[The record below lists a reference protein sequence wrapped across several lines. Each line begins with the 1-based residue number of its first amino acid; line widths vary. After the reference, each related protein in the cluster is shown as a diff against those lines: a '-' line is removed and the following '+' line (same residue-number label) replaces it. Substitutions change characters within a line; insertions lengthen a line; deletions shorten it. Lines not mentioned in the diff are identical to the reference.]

1 MTYPLLP
8 LQAGSRRLA
17 LIVIPLLLVLSL
29 AATCPA
35 VPTPPPAPAPTPA
48 LPVSLS
54 ATPQG
59 TAAGQLGIL
68 PYLSA
73 FLDTDGDM
81 SVEEVATPGMMPS
94 FQPLHPRTLP
104 RSSGVTWLRLEIP
117 AAGTE
122 RTESLMLDL
131 GQGVPAGAVLY
142 TPDIDPLSRQTTW
155 QESQA
160 NWRNLLPLPLPA
172 ETPQVCFIRLDGQ
185 PPLWFAP
192 TLRSLDN
199 LAGAPESLLGP
210 GVMLALAVVMLLALL
225 RGITERGQWR
235 FWTALYVGAALTHAV
250 LGGPDLGAGN
260 ITPADAVSAMA
271 PGLAL
276 MFLAHLARH
285 LMQTASHS
293 RLLDIQYLLLSLP
306 GAVLALLPLWPDFS
320 WLGRFLPLWPMLALI
335 FVPTTLGAWLM
346 GVPGARRFLL
356 GCLVAA
362 LGAGLAVL
370 DLGTLLPPFVQGTLP
385 LWGTALSAL
394 IIAGMSA
401 PGREAGTSAEPADPL
416 APGRPARNQTITDP
430 NLRLL
435 DTDGNT
441 LPLMTGLSQP
451 APAPATVEAESASAT
466 AIRRLEQALA
476 APLREIVEQDR
487 QLEQCALPHDVRS
500 RVENMGRRAR
510 QALSLLHDPAGDA
523 AAPAAPAPTDTAR
536 AEKRVF
542 DLRKTLR
549 QAHDTCRPLAE
560 KSGIALGWH
569 VPADLEQLYEGPA
582 GELEDV
588 LRLLL
593 EDALRATK
601 GGKIHFAVR
610 RVPDSK
616 HPGHLLFQVRDTG
629 TGLPPEQRSASLL
642 ARIWELSSSHG
653 GFLGV
658 ESGPRGTSV
667 IFTLQLH
674 LPEAS
679 DGEDLPT
686 VLVCAPDAATRHEL
700 GAMLRDLPC
709 TCHETGTLAHGLAT
723 GARKGRTPAAVL
735 LVCGPEASV
744 DAAPL
749 LRRYHSLAERTGPF
763 GAVALT
769 PDQSQW
775 DALAHA
781 GFSHALT
788 LPVSEDALRET
799 VLEILGSHDDVAD
812 LGAPLPET
820 RQADAPLPDLFGPAA
835 APQADQGMPDLLLST
850 DDIPQQTA
858 PAAPAAASA
867 DLPDLFAAP
876 AAAAADTAQAE
887 PLPLTDDMRLDMPA
901 AQTARPVAD
910 AVQPEEAAPAE
921 SPVQENENAPDAA
934 EDIAPAPAP
943 AAPDFPSVPMPET
956 AETNEAAMPEAPV
969 KEEEPAAPAADM
981 TREEPLPQQE
991 TAAAA
996 AAAPADVAAEALS
1009 DEMDSAEEAGTKAVA
1024 GADVTPPARDE
1035 AAAVSP
1041 SAPAFPAPA
1050 REAAAEQAPPADDVQ
1065 TGDAPTDAA
1074 EAPVSDAVQ
1083 PEEAAS
1089 ADSPVQE
1096 NENAP
1101 EAAEDVAPAP
1111 APAAPDFPSVPVGE
1125 TAETNEA
1132 AMPEAPTR
1140 EEDTSVPATDMTQEE
1155 PLPQQ
1160 ETADAAP
1167 ADVAAEALSDEMDST
1182 DEAGAETVADT
1193 DVTPSA
1199 QDEAAAVPPSAP
1211 AFPAPAREAAAEQ
1224 TLPADDVQTGDASTD
1239 AAEAPVSDAVQPE
1252 EAASADSPVQENEN
1266 APEAAE
1272 DVAPAPA
1279 PAAPDFPSVPVAEM
1293 AETNEAAMPEAPA
1306 REEDTA
1312 APAAGMTR
1320 EEPLPQQETADAAP
1334 ADVAAEALSDEMD
1347 STDEAGAET
1356 VADTD
1361 VTPSAQDEA
1370 AAVPPSAPAFPAPA
1384 REAAAEQTLPADDV
1398 QTGDAST
1405 DAAEAP
1411 VSDAVQPEEAA
1422 SADSPVQ
1429 ENENAPEAA
1438 EDVAPA
1444 PAPAAPDFPSVPVA
1458 EMAETNEAAMPE
1470 APVKEAGPV
1479 APVADMTREE
1489 PLPQQET
1496 ADAAA
1501 AAPADDATG
1510 ATVDEKERT
1519 EAPVA
1524 DAQAASATRAPAFPS
1539 VEAAASPLA
1548 GGYVSPSLRHAGE
1561 WVGEPMPIGTPVDRP
1576 APRQEETVSAPV
1588 ETVVTVR
1595 PLRRDVSPDEIARKL
1610 GKPSLVP
1617 TDKSALITPQP
1628 RKSSSTGPGAGTQPA
1643 FPGAP
1648 VEEAPQAVP
1657 GSKDVS
1663 SLPDMTPDS
1672 TTLLAS
1678 GREETS
1684 RTRAAANTLMRFLS
1698 RFHTGNGQ
1706 PQDKEEARSPQA
1718 PAATAQER
1726 QGTPRPM
1733 PRKDAPREE
1742 TPGTTADIPATTNP
1756 WIERRAASRPVAPT
1770 PRMPVPPMPQR
1781 PQPPDDPEDPL
1792 PALMWRMDKYLAEAG
1807 YALEQRRLHLVAD
1820 AAGRLAAE
1828 AESYGFRVLGR
1839 MARCVESAGRAK
1851 DLQAVTD
1858 LLPELA
1864 TAVERHRIS
1873 MGS

>member
-1 MTYPLLP
+1 MTHPLLP
-8 LQAGSRRLA
+8 TQAASRRLA

-35 VPTPPPAPAPTPA
+35 VPTPPPASAPTPA
-48 LPVSLS
+48 LPADLS
-54 ATPQG
+54 ATPRG
-59 TAAGQLGIL
+59 SAAGQLDIL

-73 FLDTDGDM
+73 FLDTDGDR
-81 SVEEVATPGMMPS
+81 SVEEVAAPGMLSS
-94 FQPLHPRTLP
+94 FRPLHPRTLP

-117 AAGTE
+117 AAGPG
-122 RTESLMLDL
+122 RPAPLVLDL

-142 TPDIDPLSRQTTW
+142 TPGIDPLSRQTTW
-155 QESQA
+155 QEDRA
-160 NWRNLLPLPLPA
+160 NWRNLLCLPLPG
-172 ETPQVCFIRLDGQ
+172 ETPQICYIRLDGQ

-199 LAGAPESLLGP
+199 LADAPESLLGP

-260 ITPADAVSAMA
+260 ITPADAVSAMT

-320 WLGRFLPLWPMLALI
+320 WMGRYLPLWPMLALI

-370 DLGTLLPPFVQGTLP
+370 DFGTLLPPFVQGTLP

-401 PGREAGTSAEPADPL
+401 PGRETETAAAGPADPT
-416 APGRPARNQTITDP
+416 APDRSAQSQTITDP

-435 DTDGNT
+435 DTEGNT

-451 APAPATVEAESASAT
+451 APAPATVEADSASAT

-476 APLREIVEQDR
+476 VPLRELVEQNR
-487 QLEQCALPHDVRS
+487 QLEQCSLPHDVRS
-500 RVENMGRRAR
+500 RVEGMGRRAR
-510 QALSLLHDPAGDA
+510 QALRLLHDPAGDA
-523 AAPAAPAPTDTAR
+523 AAPAAPAPTDGAR
-536 AEKRVF
+536 AATRAF
-542 DLRKTLR
+542 DLRRMLQKT
-549 QAHDTCRPLAE
+549 HEHCRALAE

-569 VPADLEQLYEGPA
+569 VPSDLEQRYEGPA
-582 GELEDV
+582 GDLEET

-593 EDALRATK
+593 EDAVRASK
-601 GGKIHFAVR
+601 GGKVHFAVR
-610 RVPDSK
+610 HVPDSK

-629 TGLPPEQRSASLL
+629 TGLPPEQRSAPLL
-642 ARIWELSSSHG
+642 ARIWELSSAHG

-667 IFTLQLH
+667 IFTLQLQ

-679 DGEDLPT
+679 ADDLPT
-686 VLVCAPDAATRHEL
+686 VLVCAPDAATRREL

-709 TCHETGTLAHGLAT
+709 TCRETGTLAHGLAA
-723 GARKGRTPAAVL
+723 GARRGGTPATVL

-744 DAAPL
+744 EAAPM
-749 LRRYHSLAERTGPF
+749 LRRYHGLAERTGPF

-775 DALAHA
+775 DALANA

-820 RQADAPLPDLFGPAA
+820 RQADAPLPDLFGPVA

-850 DDIPQQTA
+850 DDMPERTV
-858 PAAPAAASA
+858 PAAQAATGG

-876 AAAAADTAQAE
+876 ASAGAEAAPAA
-887 PLPLTDDMRLDMPA
+887 PLSLTDDMRCDAPVA
-901 AQTARPVAD
+901 PVAQTARPEAEQPLPAD
-910 AVQPEEAAPAE
+910 DEQSGAVRAEAAEASAAEAPQEEA
-921 SPVQENENAPDAA
+921 
-934 EDIAPAPAP
+934 
-943 AAPDFPSVPMPET
+943 
-956 AETNEAAMPEAPV
+956 
-969 KEEEPAAPAADM
+969 
-981 TREEPLPQQE
+981 LPQQG
-991 TAAAA
+991 TADA
-996 AAAPADVAAEALS
+996 AAAPADGPAASS
-1009 DEMDSAEEAGTKAVA
+1009 DAADSTEEAVA
-1024 GADVTPPARDE
+1024 ETGAD
-1035 AAAVSP
+1035 
-1041 SAPAFPAPA
+1041 
-1050 REAAAEQAPPADDVQ
+1050 AD
-1065 TGDAPTDAA
+1065 
-1074 EAPVSDAVQ
+1074 
-1083 PEEAAS
+1083 
-1089 ADSPVQE
+1089 
-1096 NENAP
+1096 
-1101 EAAEDVAPAP
+1101 
-1111 APAAPDFPSVPVGE
+1111 
-1125 TAETNEA
+1125 
-1132 AMPEAPTR
+1132 MPGP
-1140 EEDTSVPATDMTQEE
+1140 
-1155 PLPQQ
+1155 
-1160 ETADAAP
+1160 
-1167 ADVAAEALSDEMDST
+1167 
-1182 DEAGAETVADT
+1182 
-1193 DVTPSA
+1193 A
-1199 QDEAAAVPPSAP
+1199 QDEAAEVPPSAP
-1211 AFPAPAREAAAEQ
+1211 AFPAPAQEVEAEQ
-1224 TLPADDVQTGDASTD
+1224 PLPADDRQNRDVRAD
-1239 AAEAPVSDAVQPE
+1239 AAEASAADDTQPVAP
-1252 EAASADSPVQENEN
+1252 APADSPVQENGA

-1272 DVAPAPA
+1272 DDGPAPA
-1279 PAAPDFPSVPVAEM
+1279 PTAPDFPSVPVAAM
-1293 AETNEAAMPEAPA
+1293 DDAATQEAPL
-1306 REEDTA
+1306 EEEKEE
-1312 APAAGMTR
+1312 AP
-1320 EEPLPQQETADAAP
+1320 
-1334 ADVAAEALSDEMD
+1334 
-1347 STDEAGAET
+1347 
-1356 VADTD
+1356 
-1361 VTPSAQDEA
+1361 
-1370 AAVPPSAPAFPAPA
+1370 
-1384 REAAAEQTLPADDV
+1384 
-1398 QTGDAST
+1398 
-1405 DAAEAP
+1405 AAEAP
-1411 VSDAVQPEEAA
+1411 QEEA
-1422 SADSPVQ
+1422 
-1429 ENENAPEAA
+1429 
-1438 EDVAPA
+1438 
-1444 PAPAAPDFPSVPVA
+1444 
-1458 EMAETNEAAMPE
+1458 
-1470 APVKEAGPV
+1470 
-1479 APVADMTREE
+1479 
-1489 PLPQQET
+1489 LPQQGT

-1501 AAPADDATG
+1501 APADGPAASSDAADSTEEAVAETG
-1510 ATVDEKERT
+1510 ADADMPSPAQDEAA
-1519 EAPVA
+1519 EAP
-1524 DAQAASATRAPAFPS
+1524 RPAPAFPS
-1539 VEAAASPLA
+1539 ADAARPLA

-1561 WVGEPMPIGTPVDRP
+1561 WVGEPMPIGTPVSRP
-1576 APRQEETVSAPV
+1576 VPRREEAASAPV

-1617 TDKSALITPQP
+1617 TDKSALITPPP
-1628 RKSSSTGPGAGTQPA
+1628 RKGPGSGPAAGTQPA

-1648 VEEAPQAVP
+1648 VEEAPHAVP

-1698 RFHTGNGQ
+1698 RFHTGSSQ
-1706 PQDKEEARSPQA
+1706 PRDDREEDKGPQV
-1718 PAATAQER
+1718 PAATVQER
-1726 QGTPRPM
+1726 QGTPRPI
-1733 PRKDAPREE
+1733 PKKEGPQQKSPEAAAEIP
-1742 TPGTTADIPATTNP
+1742 TAANP
-1756 WIERRAASRPVAPT
+1756 WIERRTAPRPAAPAP
-1770 PRMPVPPMPQR
+1770 RVPVPPMPQR

-1873 MGS
+1873 LGS

>member
-523 AAPAAPAPTDTAR
+523 AAPAAPAPADTAR

-876 AAAAADTAQAE
+876 AAAAADTAQTE
-887 PLPLTDDMRLDMPA
+887 PLPLTDDMRLDTPA

-910 AVQPEEAAPAE
+910 AVQPEEAASAE

-943 AAPDFPSVPMPET
+943 AAPDFPSVPVAET
-956 AETNEAAMPEAPV
+956 AETNEAAIPEAPV
-969 KEEEPAAPAADM
+969 KEEVPAAPAAD
-981 TREEPLPQQE
+981 
-991 TAAAA
+991 
-996 AAAPADVAAEALS
+996 
-1009 DEMDSAEEAGTKAVA
+1009 
-1024 GADVTPPARDE
+1024 
-1035 AAAVSP
+1035 
-1041 SAPAFPAPA
+1041 
-1050 REAAAEQAPPADDVQ
+1050 
-1065 TGDAPTDAA
+1065 
-1074 EAPVSDAVQ
+1074 
-1083 PEEAAS
+1083 
-1089 ADSPVQE
+1089 
-1096 NENAP
+1096 
-1101 EAAEDVAPAP
+1101 
-1111 APAAPDFPSVPVGE
+1111 
-1125 TAETNEA
+1125 
-1132 AMPEAPTR
+1132 
-1140 EEDTSVPATDMTQEE
+1140 
-1155 PLPQQ
+1155 
-1160 ETADAAP
+1160 
-1167 ADVAAEALSDEMDST
+1167 
-1182 DEAGAETVADT
+1182 
-1193 DVTPSA
+1193 
-1199 QDEAAAVPPSAP
+1199 
-1211 AFPAPAREAAAEQ
+1211 
-1224 TLPADDVQTGDASTD
+1224 
-1239 AAEAPVSDAVQPE
+1239 
-1252 EAASADSPVQENEN
+1252 
-1266 APEAAE
+1266 
-1272 DVAPAPA
+1272 
-1279 PAAPDFPSVPVAEM
+1279 
-1293 AETNEAAMPEAPA
+1293 
-1306 REEDTA
+1306 
-1312 APAAGMTR
+1312 MTR

-1384 REAAAEQTLPADDV
+1384 REAAAEQALPADDV
-1398 QTGDAST
+1398 QTGDAPT

-1429 ENENAPEAA
+1429 ESENAPEAA

-1444 PAPAAPDFPSVPVA
+1444 PAPAAPDFPSVPVG
-1458 EMAETNEAAMPE
+1458 ETAETNEAAMPE
-1470 APVKEAGPV
+1470 APTREEDTSVPAT
-1479 APVADMTREE
+1479 DMTQEE

-1539 VEAAASPLA
+1539 VEAVASPLA

>member
-476 APLREIVEQDR
+476 APLREIVEQNR

-523 AAPAAPAPTDTAR
+523 AAPAVPAPADTAR

-876 AAAAADTAQAE
+876 AAAAADTAQTE
-887 PLPLTDDMRLDMPA
+887 PLPLTDDMRLDTPA

-910 AVQPEEAAPAE
+910 AAQPEEAAP
-921 SPVQENENAPDAA
+921 
-934 EDIAPAPAP
+934 
-943 AAPDFPSVPMPET
+943 
-956 AETNEAAMPEAPV
+956 
-969 KEEEPAAPAADM
+969 
-981 TREEPLPQQE
+981 
-991 TAAAA
+991 
-996 AAAPADVAAEALS
+996 
-1009 DEMDSAEEAGTKAVA
+1009 
-1024 GADVTPPARDE
+1024 
-1035 AAAVSP
+1035 
-1041 SAPAFPAPA
+1041 
-1050 REAAAEQAPPADDVQ
+1050 
-1065 TGDAPTDAA
+1065 
-1074 EAPVSDAVQ
+1074 
-1083 PEEAAS
+1083 
-1089 ADSPVQE
+1089 
-1096 NENAP
+1096 
-1101 EAAEDVAPAP
+1101 
-1111 APAAPDFPSVPVGE
+1111 
-1125 TAETNEA
+1125 
-1132 AMPEAPTR
+1132 
-1140 EEDTSVPATDMTQEE
+1140 
-1155 PLPQQ
+1155 
-1160 ETADAAP
+1160 
-1167 ADVAAEALSDEMDST
+1167 
-1182 DEAGAETVADT
+1182 
-1193 DVTPSA
+1193 
-1199 QDEAAAVPPSAP
+1199 
-1211 AFPAPAREAAAEQ
+1211 
-1224 TLPADDVQTGDASTD
+1224 
-1239 AAEAPVSDAVQPE
+1239 
-1252 EAASADSPVQENEN
+1252 
-1266 APEAAE
+1266 
-1272 DVAPAPA
+1272 
-1279 PAAPDFPSVPVAEM
+1279 
-1293 AETNEAAMPEAPA
+1293 
-1306 REEDTA
+1306 
-1312 APAAGMTR
+1312 
-1320 EEPLPQQETADAAP
+1320 
-1334 ADVAAEALSDEMD
+1334 
-1347 STDEAGAET
+1347 
-1356 VADTD
+1356 
-1361 VTPSAQDEA
+1361 
-1370 AAVPPSAPAFPAPA
+1370 
-1384 REAAAEQTLPADDV
+1384 
-1398 QTGDAST
+1398 
-1405 DAAEAP
+1405 
-1411 VSDAVQPEEAA
+1411 
-1422 SADSPVQ
+1422 ADSPVQ

-1756 WIERRAASRPVAPT
+1756 WIERRTASRPVAPT

>member
-476 APLREIVEQDR
+476 APLREIVEQNR

-523 AAPAAPAPTDTAR
+523 AAPAAPAPADTAR

-686 VLVCAPDAATRHEL
+686 VLVCAPDAATRREL

-709 TCHETGTLAHGLAT
+709 TCHETGTLAHGLAA

-799 VLEILGSHDDVAD
+799 VLEILGSHDDVTD

-876 AAAAADTAQAE
+876 AAAAADTAQTE
-887 PLPLTDDMRLDMPA
+887 PLPLTDDMRLDTPA
-901 AQTARPVAD
+901 AQTARPVVD
-910 AVQPEEAAPAE
+910 AVQPEEAASTD
-921 SPVQENENAPDAA
+921 SPVQENENAPEAV
-934 EDIAPAPAP
+934 EDVAPAPAP

-969 KEEEPAAPAADM
+969 KEEGPAAPAADM
-981 TREEPLPQQE
+981 TQ
-991 TAAAA
+991 
-996 AAAPADVAAEALS
+996 
-1009 DEMDSAEEAGTKAVA
+1009 
-1024 GADVTPPARDE
+1024 
-1035 AAAVSP
+1035 
-1041 SAPAFPAPA
+1041 
-1050 REAAAEQAPPADDVQ
+1050 
-1065 TGDAPTDAA
+1065 
-1074 EAPVSDAVQ
+1074 
-1083 PEEAAS
+1083 
-1089 ADSPVQE
+1089 
-1096 NENAP
+1096 
-1101 EAAEDVAPAP
+1101 
-1111 APAAPDFPSVPVGE
+1111 
-1125 TAETNEA
+1125 
-1132 AMPEAPTR
+1132 
-1140 EEDTSVPATDMTQEE
+1140 
-1155 PLPQQ
+1155 
-1160 ETADAAP
+1160 
-1167 ADVAAEALSDEMDST
+1167 
-1182 DEAGAETVADT
+1182 
-1193 DVTPSA
+1193 
-1199 QDEAAAVPPSAP
+1199 
-1211 AFPAPAREAAAEQ
+1211 
-1224 TLPADDVQTGDASTD
+1224 
-1239 AAEAPVSDAVQPE
+1239 
-1252 EAASADSPVQENEN
+1252 
-1266 APEAAE
+1266 
-1272 DVAPAPA
+1272 
-1279 PAAPDFPSVPVAEM
+1279 
-1293 AETNEAAMPEAPA
+1293 
-1306 REEDTA
+1306 
-1312 APAAGMTR
+1312 
-1320 EEPLPQQETADAAP
+1320 
-1334 ADVAAEALSDEMD
+1334 
-1347 STDEAGAET
+1347 
-1356 VADTD
+1356 
-1361 VTPSAQDEA
+1361 
-1370 AAVPPSAPAFPAPA
+1370 
-1384 REAAAEQTLPADDV
+1384 
-1398 QTGDAST
+1398 
-1405 DAAEAP
+1405 
-1411 VSDAVQPEEAA
+1411 
-1422 SADSPVQ
+1422 
-1429 ENENAPEAA
+1429 
-1438 EDVAPA
+1438 
-1444 PAPAAPDFPSVPVA
+1444 
-1458 EMAETNEAAMPE
+1458 
-1470 APVKEAGPV
+1470 
-1479 APVADMTREE
+1479 EE

-1501 AAPADDATG
+1501 AAPADVATG

-1684 RTRAAANTLMRFLS
+1684 RTRAAADTLMRFLS

-1742 TPGTTADIPATTNP
+1742 TPGTTADIPATTHP
-1756 WIERRAASRPVAPT
+1756 WIERRTASRPVAPT

>member
-1 MTYPLLP
+1 MTHPLLP
-8 LQAGSRRLA
+8 TQAASRRLA

-35 VPTPPPAPAPTPA
+35 VPTPPPASAPTPA
-48 LPVSLS
+48 LPADLS
-54 ATPQG
+54 ATPRG
-59 TAAGQLGIL
+59 SAAGQLDIL

-73 FLDTDGDM
+73 FLDTDGDR
-81 SVEEVATPGMMPS
+81 SVEEVAAPGMLSS
-94 FQPLHPRTLP
+94 FRPLHPRTLP

-117 AAGTE
+117 AAGPG
-122 RTESLMLDL
+122 RPAPLVLDL

-142 TPDIDPLSRQTTW
+142 TPGIDPLSRQTTW
-155 QESQA
+155 QEDRA
-160 NWRNLLPLPLPA
+160 NWRNLLCLPLPG
-172 ETPQVCFIRLDGQ
+172 ETPQICYIRLDGQ

-199 LAGAPESLLGP
+199 LASAPESLLGP

-320 WLGRFLPLWPMLALI
+320 WMGRYLPLWPMLALI

-370 DLGTLLPPFVQGTLP
+370 DFGTLLPPFVQGTLP

-401 PGREAGTSAEPADPL
+401 PGRETETAAAGPADPP
-416 APGRPARNQTITDP
+416 APDRSAQSQTITDP

-435 DTDGNT
+435 DTEGNT

-451 APAPATVEAESASAT
+451 APAPATVEADSASAT

-476 APLREIVEQDR
+476 VPLRELVEQNR
-487 QLEQCALPHDVRS
+487 QLEQCSLPHDVRS
-500 RVENMGRRAR
+500 RVEGMGRRAR
-510 QALSLLHDPAGDA
+510 QALRLLHDPAGDA
-523 AAPAAPAPTDTAR
+523 AAPAAPAPTDGAR
-536 AEKRVF
+536 AATRAF
-542 DLRKTLR
+542 DLRRMLQKT
-549 QAHDTCRPLAE
+549 HEHCRALAE

-569 VPADLEQLYEGPA
+569 VPSDLEQRYEGPA
-582 GELEDV
+582 GDLEET

-593 EDALRATK
+593 EDAVRASK
-601 GGKIHFAVR
+601 GGKVHFAVR
-610 RVPDSK
+610 HVPDSK

-629 TGLPPEQRSASLL
+629 TGLPPEQRSAPLL
-642 ARIWELSSSHG
+642 ARIWELSSAHG

-667 IFTLQLH
+667 IFTLQLQ

-679 DGEDLPT
+679 ADDLPT
-686 VLVCAPDAATRHEL
+686 VLVCAPDAATRREL

-709 TCHETGTLAHGLAT
+709 TCRETGTLAHGLAA
-723 GARKGRTPAAVL
+723 GARRGGTPATVL

-744 DAAPL
+744 EAAPM
-749 LRRYHSLAERTGPF
+749 LRRYHGLAERTGPF

-775 DALAHA
+775 DALANA
-781 GFSHALT
+781 GFSRALT

-820 RQADAPLPDLFGPAA
+820 RQADAPLPDLFGPVA

-850 DDIPQQTA
+850 DDMPERTV
-858 PAAPAAASA
+858 PAAQAATGG

-876 AAAAADTAQAE
+876 ASAGAEAAPAA
-887 PLPLTDDMRLDMPA
+887 PLSLTDDMRRDAPVA
-901 AQTARPVAD
+901 PVAQTARPEAEQPLPAD
-910 AVQPEEAAPAE
+910 DEQSGAVRAEAAEA
-921 SPVQENENAPDAA
+921 SAADDAQPV
-934 EDIAPAPAP
+934 APAP
-943 AAPDFPSVPMPET
+943 
-956 AETNEAAMPEAPV
+956 
-969 KEEEPAAPAADM
+969 
-981 TREEPLPQQE
+981 
-991 TAAAA
+991 
-996 AAAPADVAAEALS
+996 
-1009 DEMDSAEEAGTKAVA
+1009 
-1024 GADVTPPARDE
+1024 
-1035 AAAVSP
+1035 
-1041 SAPAFPAPA
+1041 
-1050 REAAAEQAPPADDVQ
+1050 
-1065 TGDAPTDAA
+1065 
-1074 EAPVSDAVQ
+1074 
-1083 PEEAAS
+1083 

-1096 NENAP
+1096 NDAAP
-1101 EAAEDVAPAP
+1101 EAAEDGGPAP
-1111 APAAPDFPSVPVGE
+1111 AP
-1125 TAETNEA
+1125 T
-1132 AMPEAPTR
+1132 
-1140 EEDTSVPATDMTQEE
+1140 
-1155 PLPQQ
+1155 
-1160 ETADAAP
+1160 
-1167 ADVAAEALSDEMDST
+1167 
-1182 DEAGAETVADT
+1182 
-1193 DVTPSA
+1193 
-1199 QDEAAAVPPSAP
+1199 
-1211 AFPAPAREAAAEQ
+1211 
-1224 TLPADDVQTGDASTD
+1224 
-1239 AAEAPVSDAVQPE
+1239 
-1252 EAASADSPVQENEN
+1252 
-1266 APEAAE
+1266 
-1272 DVAPAPA
+1272 
-1279 PAAPDFPSVPVAEM
+1279 APDFPSVPVAAM
-1293 AETNEAAMPEAPA
+1293 DDAATQEAPL
-1306 REEDTA
+1306 EEEKEEAPTA
-1312 APAAGMTR
+1312 EAPQ
-1320 EEPLPQQETADAAP
+1320 EEALPQQGTADAAAP
-1334 ADVAAEALSDEMD
+1334 ADGPAVPSGAAD
-1347 STDEAGAET
+1347 STEEAVAET
-1356 VADTD
+1356 EADAD
-1361 VTPSAQDEA
+1361 MPSPAQDEA
-1370 AAVPPSAPAFPAPA
+1370 A
-1384 REAAAEQTLPADDV
+1384 
-1398 QTGDAST
+1398 
-1405 DAAEAP
+1405 EAP
-1411 VSDAVQPEEAA
+1411 RP
-1422 SADSPVQ
+1422 
-1429 ENENAPEAA
+1429 
-1438 EDVAPA
+1438 
-1444 PAPAAPDFPSVPVA
+1444 
-1458 EMAETNEAAMPE
+1458 
-1470 APVKEAGPV
+1470 
-1479 APVADMTREE
+1479 
-1489 PLPQQET
+1489 
-1496 ADAAA
+1496 
-1501 AAPADDATG
+1501 
-1510 ATVDEKERT
+1510 
-1519 EAPVA
+1519 
-1524 DAQAASATRAPAFPS
+1524 APAFPS
-1539 VEAAASPLA
+1539 ADAARPLA

-1561 WVGEPMPIGTPVDRP
+1561 WVGEPMPIGTPVSRP
-1576 APRQEETVSAPV
+1576 VPRREEAASAPV

-1617 TDKSALITPQP
+1617 TDKSALITPPP
-1628 RKSSSTGPGAGTQPA
+1628 RKGPGSGPAAGTQPA

-1648 VEEAPQAVP
+1648 VEEAPHAVP

-1698 RFHTGNGQ
+1698 RFHTGSSQ
-1706 PQDKEEARSPQA
+1706 PRDDREEDKGPQV
-1718 PAATAQER
+1718 PAATVQER
-1726 QGTPRPM
+1726 QGTPRPI
-1733 PRKDAPREE
+1733 PKKEGPQQKSPEAAAEIP
-1742 TPGTTADIPATTNP
+1742 TAANP
-1756 WIERRAASRPVAPT
+1756 WIERRTAPRPAAPAP
-1770 PRMPVPPMPQR
+1770 RVPVPPMPQR

-1873 MGS
+1873 LGS

>member
-1 MTYPLLP
+1 MTHPLLP
-8 LQAGSRRLA
+8 TQAASRRLA

-35 VPTPPPAPAPTPA
+35 VPTPPPASAPTPA
-48 LPVSLS
+48 LPADLS
-54 ATPQG
+54 ATPRG
-59 TAAGQLGIL
+59 SAAGQLDIL

-73 FLDTDGDM
+73 FLDTDGDR
-81 SVEEVATPGMMPS
+81 SVEEVAAPGMLSS
-94 FQPLHPRTLP
+94 FRPLHPRTLP

-117 AAGTE
+117 AAGAG
-122 RTESLMLDL
+122 RPAPLVLDL

-142 TPDIDPLSRQTTW
+142 TPGIDPLSRQTTW
-155 QESQA
+155 QEDRA
-160 NWRNLLPLPLPA
+160 NWRNLLCLPLPG
-172 ETPQVCFIRLDGQ
+172 ETPQICYIRLDGQ

-199 LAGAPESLLGP
+199 LASAPESLLGP

-320 WLGRFLPLWPMLALI
+320 WMGRYLPLWPMLALI

-370 DLGTLLPPFVQGTLP
+370 DFGTLLPPFVQGTLP

-401 PGREAGTSAEPADPL
+401 PGRETETAAAGPADPP
-416 APGRPARNQTITDP
+416 APDRSAQSQTITDP

-435 DTDGNT
+435 DTEGNT

-451 APAPATVEAESASAT
+451 APAPATVEADSASAT

-476 APLREIVEQDR
+476 LPLRELVEQNR
-487 QLEQCALPHDVRS
+487 QLEQCSLPHDVRS
-500 RVENMGRRAR
+500 RVEGMGRRAR
-510 QALSLLHDPAGDA
+510 QALRLLHDPAGDA
-523 AAPAAPAPTDTAR
+523 AAPAAPAPTDGAR
-536 AEKRVF
+536 AATRAF
-542 DLRKTLR
+542 DLRRMLQKT
-549 QAHDTCRPLAE
+549 HEHCRALAE

-569 VPADLEQLYEGPA
+569 VPSDLEQRYEGPA
-582 GELEDV
+582 GDLEET

-593 EDALRATK
+593 EDAVRASK
-601 GGKIHFAVR
+601 GGKVHFAVR
-610 RVPDSK
+610 HVPDSK

-629 TGLPPEQRSASLL
+629 TGLPPEQRSAPLL
-642 ARIWELSSSHG
+642 ARIWELSSAHG

-667 IFTLQLH
+667 IFTLQLQ

-679 DGEDLPT
+679 ADDLPT
-686 VLVCAPDAATRHEL
+686 VLVCAPDAATRREL

-709 TCHETGTLAHGLAT
+709 TCRETGTLAHGLAA
-723 GARKGRTPAAVL
+723 GARRGGTPATVL

-744 DAAPL
+744 EAAPM
-749 LRRYHSLAERTGPF
+749 LRRYHGLAERTGPF

-775 DALAHA
+775 DELANA

-820 RQADAPLPDLFGPAA
+820 RQADAPLPDLFGPVA

-850 DDIPQQTA
+850 DDMPERTV
-858 PAAPAAASA
+858 PAAQAATGG

-876 AAAAADTAQAE
+876 ASAGAEAAPAA
-887 PLPLTDDMRLDMPA
+887 PLSLTDDMRCDAPVA
-901 AQTARPVAD
+901 PVAPVAQTARPEAEQPLPADDEQSGAVRAD
-910 AVQPEEAAPAE
+910 AAAASAADDAQP
-921 SPVQENENAPDAA
+921 V
-934 EDIAPAPAP
+934 APAP
-943 AAPDFPSVPMPET
+943 
-956 AETNEAAMPEAPV
+956 
-969 KEEEPAAPAADM
+969 
-981 TREEPLPQQE
+981 
-991 TAAAA
+991 
-996 AAAPADVAAEALS
+996 
-1009 DEMDSAEEAGTKAVA
+1009 
-1024 GADVTPPARDE
+1024 
-1035 AAAVSP
+1035 
-1041 SAPAFPAPA
+1041 
-1050 REAAAEQAPPADDVQ
+1050 
-1065 TGDAPTDAA
+1065 
-1074 EAPVSDAVQ
+1074 
-1083 PEEAAS
+1083 

-1096 NENAP
+1096 NDAAP
-1101 EAAEDVAPAP
+1101 EAAEDGGPAP
-1111 APAAPDFPSVPVGE
+1111 APTAPDFPSVPVAAMDDAATQEAPLEEEKEGAP
-1125 TAETNEA
+1125 TAE
-1132 AMPEAPTR
+1132 AP
-1140 EEDTSVPATDMTQEE
+1140 QEE
-1155 PLPQQ
+1155 ALSQQ
-1160 ETADAAP
+1160 GTADAAAAP
-1167 ADVAAEALSDEMDST
+1167 ADGPTSPSDAADST
-1182 DEAGAETVADT
+1182 EEAVAETGADA
-1193 DVTPSA
+1193 DMPGPA
-1199 QDEAAAVPPSAP
+1199 QDEAAEVPPSAP
-1211 AFPAPAREAAAEQ
+1211 AFPAPAQEVEAEQ
-1224 TLPADDVQTGDASTD
+1224 PLPADDRQNRDVRAD
-1239 AAEAPVSDAVQPE
+1239 AAEASAADDAQPVAP
-1252 EAASADSPVQENEN
+1252 APADSPVQENGA

-1272 DVAPAPA
+1272 DDGPAPA
-1279 PAAPDFPSVPVAEM
+1279 PTAPDFPSVPVAAM
-1293 AETNEAAMPEAPA
+1293 DDAATQEAPL
-1306 REEDTA
+1306 EEEKEEAPTA
-1312 APAAGMTR
+1312 EAPQKEA
-1320 EEPLPQQETADAAP
+1320 LPQQGTADAAAIP
-1334 ADVAAEALSDEMD
+1334 ADGPAASSDAAD
-1347 STDEAGAET
+1347 STEEAVAET
-1356 VADTD
+1356 GADAD
-1361 VTPSAQDEA
+1361 MPSPAQDEA
-1370 AAVPPSAPAFPAPA
+1370 A
-1384 REAAAEQTLPADDV
+1384 
-1398 QTGDAST
+1398 
-1405 DAAEAP
+1405 EAP
-1411 VSDAVQPEEAA
+1411 RP
-1422 SADSPVQ
+1422 
-1429 ENENAPEAA
+1429 
-1438 EDVAPA
+1438 
-1444 PAPAAPDFPSVPVA
+1444 
-1458 EMAETNEAAMPE
+1458 
-1470 APVKEAGPV
+1470 
-1479 APVADMTREE
+1479 
-1489 PLPQQET
+1489 
-1496 ADAAA
+1496 
-1501 AAPADDATG
+1501 
-1510 ATVDEKERT
+1510 
-1519 EAPVA
+1519 
-1524 DAQAASATRAPAFPS
+1524 APAFPS
-1539 VEAAASPLA
+1539 ADAARPLA

-1561 WVGEPMPIGTPVDRP
+1561 WVGEPMPIGTPVSRP
-1576 APRQEETVSAPV
+1576 VPRREEAASAPV

-1617 TDKSALITPQP
+1617 TDKSALITPPP
-1628 RKSSSTGPGAGTQPA
+1628 RKGPGSGPAAGTQPA

-1648 VEEAPQAVP
+1648 VEEAPHAVP

-1698 RFHTGNGQ
+1698 RFHTGSSQ
-1706 PQDKEEARSPQA
+1706 PRDDREEDKGPQA
-1718 PAATAQER
+1718 PAATVQER
-1726 QGTPRPM
+1726 QGTPRPI
-1733 PRKDAPREE
+1733 PKKEGPQQKSPEAAAEIP
-1742 TPGTTADIPATTNP
+1742 TAANP
-1756 WIERRAASRPVAPT
+1756 WIERRTAPRPAAPAP
-1770 PRMPVPPMPQR
+1770 RVPVPPMPQR

-1873 MGS
+1873 LGS

>member
-8 LQAGSRRLA
+8 VQAACRRLA

-35 VPTPPPAPAPTPA
+35 VPTPPPVPAPTPA
-48 LPVSLS
+48 LPASLS
-54 ATPQG
+54 ATPQASA
-59 TAAGQLGIL
+59 TGQLGIL

-81 SVEEVATPGMMPS
+81 SVEEVAAPGMMAS
-94 FQPLHPRTLP
+94 FQPLHPRALP

-117 AAGTE
+117 AAGTA
-122 RTESLMLDL
+122 RAESLMLDL

-160 NWRNLLPLPLPA
+160 NWRNLLLLPLPA

-199 LAGAPESLLGP
+199 LASAPESLLGP

-285 LMQTASHS
+285 LMQTPSHS

-320 WLGRFLPLWPMLALI
+320 WMGRFLPLWPMLALI

-401 PGREAGTSAEPADPL
+401 PGRETGSSAEAADPL
-416 APGRPARNQTITDP
+416 APGRPAQNQTITDP

-476 APLREIVEQDR
+476 APLREIVEQNR
-487 QLEQCALPHDVRS
+487 QLEQCSLPHDARS
-500 RVENMGRRAR
+500 RVESMGRRAR
-510 QALSLLHDPAGDA
+510 QALRLLHDPAGET
-523 AAPAAPAPTDTAR
+523 AAPATPAPTETAR

-549 QAHDTCRPLAE
+549 QTHETCRALAE
-560 KSGIALGWH
+560 KAGIALGWH

-582 GELEDV
+582 GDLEDV

-593 EDALRATK
+593 EDAVRASK
-601 GGKIHFAVR
+601 GGKVHFAVR

-616 HPGHLLFQVRDTG
+616 NPGHLLFQVRDTG

-679 DGEDLPT
+679 DDEDLPT
-686 VLVCAPDAATRHEL
+686 VLVCAPDAATRREL

-709 TCHETGTLAHGLAT
+709 TCHETGTLAHGLAA

-735 LVCGPEASV
+735 LICGPEASV
-744 DAAPL
+744 EAAPL

-788 LPVSEDALRET
+788 LPVAEDALRET

-812 LGAPLPET
+812 LGAPLPES
-820 RQADAPLPDLFGPAA
+820 RQAEAPLPDLFGPAA

-850 DDIPQQTA
+850 DDVPQQTA
-858 PAAPAAASA
+858 PAAPAATSG

-876 AAAAADTAQAE
+876 AAAAADAAPAE
-887 PLPLTDDMRLDMPA
+887 PLTLTDDMRLDAPA
-901 AQTARPVAD
+901 AQPVAD
-910 AVQPEEAAPAE
+910 AAQPVEPAAADSPVQEKENASAATADDVPAAPTAPSFPSVPVAETPADAMPEAPVEAKEEAAAPANETAQDEEEPRQETTADTAPAAPADGPDKADEAPAARADDAEKPVAAAPASADVASPAQDESAAASLSAPDSPTLMQEAATGQTLSDDSRADGVPADDAHTAVADTAQPVEPAAADSPVQEKENAPDATADEVPAAPTAPAFPSVPVAETHDDALPEAPVEEKEEAAAPADETAQDEEEPRQEMTADAAPVAPVDGPDEADEAPAARADDAEESVTAAPAPADVASPVQEESAAAPLSAPATPAQEAEAEQPLPGDDARAEAPVADAARPAE
-921 SPVQENENAPDAA
+921 PAATDSPVQENENAPDATA
-934 EDIAPAPAP
+934 DEVPTAPTAPA
-943 AAPDFPSVPMPET
+943 
-956 AETNEAAMPEAPV
+956 
-969 KEEEPAAPAADM
+969 
-981 TREEPLPQQE
+981 
-991 TAAAA
+991 
-996 AAAPADVAAEALS
+996 
-1009 DEMDSAEEAGTKAVA
+1009 
-1024 GADVTPPARDE
+1024 
-1035 AAAVSP
+1035 
-1041 SAPAFPAPA
+1041 
-1050 REAAAEQAPPADDVQ
+1050 
-1065 TGDAPTDAA
+1065 
-1074 EAPVSDAVQ
+1074 
-1083 PEEAAS
+1083 
-1089 ADSPVQE
+1089 
-1096 NENAP
+1096 
-1101 EAAEDVAPAP
+1101 
-1111 APAAPDFPSVPVGE
+1111 
-1125 TAETNEA
+1125 
-1132 AMPEAPTR
+1132 
-1140 EEDTSVPATDMTQEE
+1140 
-1155 PLPQQ
+1155 
-1160 ETADAAP
+1160 
-1167 ADVAAEALSDEMDST
+1167 
-1182 DEAGAETVADT
+1182 
-1193 DVTPSA
+1193 
-1199 QDEAAAVPPSAP
+1199 
-1211 AFPAPAREAAAEQ
+1211 
-1224 TLPADDVQTGDASTD
+1224 
-1239 AAEAPVSDAVQPE
+1239 
-1252 EAASADSPVQENEN
+1252 
-1266 APEAAE
+1266 
-1272 DVAPAPA
+1272 
-1279 PAAPDFPSVPVAEM
+1279 FPSVPVAETP
-1293 AETNEAAMPEAPA
+1293 ADAMP
-1306 REEDTA
+1306 
-1312 APAAGMTR
+1312 G
-1320 EEPLPQQETADAAP
+1320 
-1334 ADVAAEALSDEMD
+1334 
-1347 STDEAGAET
+1347 
-1356 VADTD
+1356 
-1361 VTPSAQDEA
+1361 
-1370 AAVPPSAPAFPAPA
+1370 
-1384 REAAAEQTLPADDV
+1384 
-1398 QTGDAST
+1398 
-1405 DAAEAP
+1405 
-1411 VSDAVQPEEAA
+1411 
-1422 SADSPVQ
+1422 
-1429 ENENAPEAA
+1429 
-1438 EDVAPA
+1438 
-1444 PAPAAPDFPSVPVA
+1444 
-1458 EMAETNEAAMPE
+1458 
-1470 APVKEAGPV
+1470 APVKE
-1479 APVADMTREE
+1479 
-1489 PLPQQET
+1489 
-1496 ADAAA
+1496 
-1501 AAPADDATG
+1501 
-1510 ATVDEKERT
+1510 KE
-1519 EAPVA
+1519 
-1524 DAQAASATRAPAFPS
+1524 
-1539 VEAAASPLA
+1539 EAAASPLS

-1561 WVGEPMPIGTPVDRP
+1561 WVGEPMPIGTPVSRP
-1576 APRQEETVSAPV
+1576 APRQEETASAPV

-1617 TDKSALITPQP
+1617 TDRSALITPQP
-1628 RKSSSTGPGAGTQPA
+1628 RKSSSSGPAAGTQPA

-1698 RFHTGNGQ
+1698 RFHTGNSQ
-1706 PQDKEEARSPQA
+1706 PQDREKEDKGPQA
-1718 PAATAQER
+1718 PAATVQER

-1733 PRKDAPREE
+1733 PKKEAPREE
-1742 TPGTTADIPATTNP
+1742 TTETTADIPATTNP
-1756 WIERRAASRPVAPT
+1756 WIERRTAPRPVAPT

>member
-523 AAPAAPAPTDTAR
+523 AAPAAPAPADTAR

-686 VLVCAPDAATRHEL
+686 VLVCAPDAATRREL

-709 TCHETGTLAHGLAT
+709 TCHETGTLAHGLAA

-876 AAAAADTAQAE
+876 AAAAADTAQTE
-887 PLPLTDDMRLDMPA
+887 PLPLTDDMRLDTPA
-901 AQTARPVAD
+901 AQTARPVVD
-910 AVQPEEAAPAE
+910 AVQPEEAASTD
-921 SPVQENENAPDAA
+921 SPVQENENAPEAV
-934 EDIAPAPAP
+934 EDVAPAPAP

-969 KEEEPAAPAADM
+969 KEEGPAAPAA
-981 TREEPLPQQE
+981 
-991 TAAAA
+991 
-996 AAAPADVAAEALS
+996 
-1009 DEMDSAEEAGTKAVA
+1009 
-1024 GADVTPPARDE
+1024 
-1035 AAAVSP
+1035 
-1041 SAPAFPAPA
+1041 
-1050 REAAAEQAPPADDVQ
+1050 
-1065 TGDAPTDAA
+1065 
-1074 EAPVSDAVQ
+1074 
-1083 PEEAAS
+1083 
-1089 ADSPVQE
+1089 
-1096 NENAP
+1096 
-1101 EAAEDVAPAP
+1101 
-1111 APAAPDFPSVPVGE
+1111 
-1125 TAETNEA
+1125 
-1132 AMPEAPTR
+1132 
-1140 EEDTSVPATDMTQEE
+1140 DMTQEE

-1160 ETADAAP
+1160 ETADAAAAAP
-1167 ADVAAEALSDEMDST
+1167 ADDAAETLSDEMDST
-1182 DEAGAETVADT
+1182 DEAGAKAVADT
-1193 DVTPSA
+1193 DVTPPA
-1199 QDEAAAVPPSAP
+1199 RDEAAAVPPSAP

-1252 EAASADSPVQENEN
+1252 EAASADSPVQE
-1266 APEAAE
+1266 
-1272 DVAPAPA
+1272 
-1279 PAAPDFPSVPVAEM
+1279 S
-1293 AETNEAAMPEAPA
+1293 
-1306 REEDTA
+1306 
-1312 APAAGMTR
+1312 
-1320 EEPLPQQETADAAP
+1320 
-1334 ADVAAEALSDEMD
+1334 
-1347 STDEAGAET
+1347 
-1356 VADTD
+1356 
-1361 VTPSAQDEA
+1361 
-1370 AAVPPSAPAFPAPA
+1370 
-1384 REAAAEQTLPADDV
+1384 
-1398 QTGDAST
+1398 
-1405 DAAEAP
+1405 
-1411 VSDAVQPEEAA
+1411 
-1422 SADSPVQ
+1422 
-1429 ENENAPEAA
+1429 ENAPEAA

-1479 APVADMTREE
+1479 APAADMTREE

-1501 AAPADDATG
+1501 AAPADVATG

-1628 RKSSSTGPGAGTQPA
+1628 RKSSSTGPAAGTQPA

-1742 TPGTTADIPATTNP
+1742 TPGTTADIPATTHP
-1756 WIERRAASRPVAPT
+1756 WIERRTASRPVAPT

>member
-476 APLREIVEQDR
+476 APLREIVEQNR

-510 QALSLLHDPAGDA
+510 QALNLLHDPAGDA
-523 AAPAAPAPTDTAR
+523 AAPAAPAPADTAR

-876 AAAAADTAQAE
+876 AAAAADTAQTE
-887 PLPLTDDMRLDMPA
+887 PLPLTDDMRLDTPA

-969 KEEEPAAPAADM
+969 KEEGPAAPAADM

-991 TAAAA
+991 TADAD
-996 AAAPADVAAEALS
+996 APADAAAETLS
-1009 DEMDSAEEAGTKAVA
+1009 DEMDSTEEAGAKAVA
-1024 GADVTPPARDE
+1024 DADVTPPARDE
-1035 AAAVSP
+1035 AAAVPP

-1050 REAAAEQAPPADDVQ
+1050 RETAAEQTLPADDVQ
-1065 TGDAPTDAA
+1065 TGDVRTDAD

-1101 EAAEDVAPAP
+1101 EAAEDVAPPP
-1111 APAAPDFPSVPVGE
+1111 APAAPDFPSVPMAE
-1125 TAETNEA
+1125 TAET
-1132 AMPEAPTR
+1132 
-1140 EEDTSVPATDMTQEE
+1140 S
-1155 PLPQQ
+1155 
-1160 ETADAAP
+1160 
-1167 ADVAAEALSDEMDST
+1167 
-1182 DEAGAETVADT
+1182 
-1193 DVTPSA
+1193 
-1199 QDEAAAVPPSAP
+1199 
-1211 AFPAPAREAAAEQ
+1211 
-1224 TLPADDVQTGDASTD
+1224 
-1239 AAEAPVSDAVQPE
+1239 
-1252 EAASADSPVQENEN
+1252 
-1266 APEAAE
+1266 
-1272 DVAPAPA
+1272 
-1279 PAAPDFPSVPVAEM
+1279 
-1293 AETNEAAMPEAPA
+1293 
-1306 REEDTA
+1306 
-1312 APAAGMTR
+1312 
-1320 EEPLPQQETADAAP
+1320 
-1334 ADVAAEALSDEMD
+1334 
-1347 STDEAGAET
+1347 
-1356 VADTD
+1356 
-1361 VTPSAQDEA
+1361 
-1370 AAVPPSAPAFPAPA
+1370 
-1384 REAAAEQTLPADDV
+1384 
-1398 QTGDAST
+1398 
-1405 DAAEAP
+1405 
-1411 VSDAVQPEEAA
+1411 
-1422 SADSPVQ
+1422 
-1429 ENENAPEAA
+1429 
-1438 EDVAPA
+1438 
-1444 PAPAAPDFPSVPVA
+1444 
-1458 EMAETNEAAMPE
+1458 EAAMPE
-1470 APVKEAGPV
+1470 APVKEAGPA
-1479 APVADMTREE
+1479 APAADMTREE
-1489 PLPQQET
+1489 PLPQQEA

-1501 AAPADDATG
+1501 AAPADAATG

-1524 DAQAASATRAPAFPS
+1524 DAQASATRAPAFPS
-1539 VEAAASPLA
+1539 VEAVASPLA

-1561 WVGEPMPIGTPVDRP
+1561 WVGEPMPIGTPVNRP

-1628 RKSSSTGPGAGTQPA
+1628 RKSSSTGPAAGTQPA

-1648 VEEAPQAVP
+1648 VEETPQAVP

-1756 WIERRAASRPVAPT
+1756 WIERRTASRPVAPT

>member
-1 MTYPLLP
+1 MTHPLLP
-8 LQAGSRRLA
+8 TQAASRRLA

-35 VPTPPPAPAPTPA
+35 VPTPPPASAPTPA
-48 LPVSLS
+48 LPADLS
-54 ATPQG
+54 ATPRG
-59 TAAGQLGIL
+59 SAAGQLDIL

-73 FLDTDGDM
+73 FLDTDGDR
-81 SVEEVATPGMMPS
+81 SVEEVAAPGMLSS
-94 FQPLHPRTLP
+94 FRPLHPRTLP

-117 AAGTE
+117 AAGAG
-122 RTESLMLDL
+122 RPAPLVLDL

-142 TPDIDPLSRQTTW
+142 TPGIDPLSRQTTW
-155 QESQA
+155 QEDRA
-160 NWRNLLPLPLPA
+160 NWRNLLCLPLPG
-172 ETPQVCFIRLDGQ
+172 ETPQICYIRLDGQ

-199 LAGAPESLLGP
+199 LASAPESLLGP

-320 WLGRFLPLWPMLALI
+320 WMGRYLPLWPMLALI

-370 DLGTLLPPFVQGTLP
+370 DFGTLLPPFVQGTLP

-401 PGREAGTSAEPADPL
+401 PGRETETAAAGPADPP
-416 APGRPARNQTITDP
+416 APGRSAQSQTITDP

-435 DTDGNT
+435 DTEGNT

-451 APAPATVEAESASAT
+451 APAPATVEADSASAT

-476 APLREIVEQDR
+476 VPLRELVEQNR
-487 QLEQCALPHDVRS
+487 QLEQCSLPHDVRS
-500 RVENMGRRAR
+500 RVEGMGRRAR
-510 QALSLLHDPAGDA
+510 QALRLLHDPAGDA
-523 AAPAAPAPTDTAR
+523 AAPAAPAPTDGAR
-536 AEKRVF
+536 AATRAF
-542 DLRKTLR
+542 DLRRMLQKT
-549 QAHDTCRPLAE
+549 HEHCRALAE

-569 VPADLEQLYEGPA
+569 VPSDLEQRYEGPA
-582 GELEDV
+582 GDLEET

-593 EDALRATK
+593 EDAVRASK
-601 GGKIHFAVR
+601 GGKVHFAVR
-610 RVPDSK
+610 HVPDSK

-629 TGLPPEQRSASLL
+629 TGLPPEQRSAPLL
-642 ARIWELSSSHG
+642 ARIWELSSAHG

-667 IFTLQLH
+667 IFTLQLQ

-679 DGEDLPT
+679 ADDLPT
-686 VLVCAPDAATRHEL
+686 VLVCAPDAATRREL

-709 TCHETGTLAHGLAT
+709 TCRETGTLAHGLAA
-723 GARKGRTPAAVL
+723 GARRGGTPATVL

-744 DAAPL
+744 EAAPM
-749 LRRYHSLAERTGPF
+749 LRRYHGLAERTGPF

-775 DALAHA
+775 DALANA

-820 RQADAPLPDLFGPAA
+820 RQADAPLPDLFGPVA

-850 DDIPQQTA
+850 DDMPERTV
-858 PAAPAAASA
+858 PAAQAATGG

-876 AAAAADTAQAE
+876 ASAGAEAAPAA
-887 PLPLTDDMRLDMPA
+887 PLSLTDDMRRDAPVA
-901 AQTARPVAD
+901 PVAQTARP
-910 AVQPEEAAPAE
+910 E
-921 SPVQENENAPDAA
+921 
-934 EDIAPAPAP
+934 
-943 AAPDFPSVPMPET
+943 
-956 AETNEAAMPEAPV
+956 
-969 KEEEPAAPAADM
+969 
-981 TREEPLPQQE
+981 
-991 TAAAA
+991 
-996 AAAPADVAAEALS
+996 
-1009 DEMDSAEEAGTKAVA
+1009 
-1024 GADVTPPARDE
+1024 
-1035 AAAVSP
+1035 
-1041 SAPAFPAPA
+1041 
-1050 REAAAEQAPPADDVQ
+1050 AEQPLPADDEQSGAVR
-1065 TGDAPTDAA
+1065 AEAA
-1074 EAPVSDAVQ
+1074 EAPLSDAAQ
-1083 PEEAAS
+1083 PVAPAP
-1089 ADSPVQE
+1089 ADSPVQK
-1096 NENAP
+1096 NDAAP
-1101 EAAEDVAPAP
+1101 EAAEDDGPAP
-1111 APAAPDFPSVPVGE
+1111 AP
-1125 TAETNEA
+1125 T
-1132 AMPEAPTR
+1132 
-1140 EEDTSVPATDMTQEE
+1140 
-1155 PLPQQ
+1155 
-1160 ETADAAP
+1160 
-1167 ADVAAEALSDEMDST
+1167 
-1182 DEAGAETVADT
+1182 
-1193 DVTPSA
+1193 
-1199 QDEAAAVPPSAP
+1199 
-1211 AFPAPAREAAAEQ
+1211 
-1224 TLPADDVQTGDASTD
+1224 
-1239 AAEAPVSDAVQPE
+1239 
-1252 EAASADSPVQENEN
+1252 
-1266 APEAAE
+1266 
-1272 DVAPAPA
+1272 
-1279 PAAPDFPSVPVAEM
+1279 APDFPSVPVAAM
-1293 AETNEAAMPEAPA
+1293 DDAATQEAPL
-1306 REEDTA
+1306 EEEKEEAPTA
-1312 APAAGMTR
+1312 EAPQ
-1320 EEPLPQQETADAAP
+1320 EEALPQQGTADAAAP
-1334 ADVAAEALSDEMD
+1334 ADGPAASSDAAD
-1347 STDEAGAET
+1347 STEEAVAET
-1356 VADTD
+1356 GADAD
-1361 VTPSAQDEA
+1361 MPSPAQDEA
-1370 AAVPPSAPAFPAPA
+1370 A
-1384 REAAAEQTLPADDV
+1384 
-1398 QTGDAST
+1398 
-1405 DAAEAP
+1405 EAP
-1411 VSDAVQPEEAA
+1411 RP
-1422 SADSPVQ
+1422 
-1429 ENENAPEAA
+1429 
-1438 EDVAPA
+1438 
-1444 PAPAAPDFPSVPVA
+1444 
-1458 EMAETNEAAMPE
+1458 
-1470 APVKEAGPV
+1470 
-1479 APVADMTREE
+1479 
-1489 PLPQQET
+1489 
-1496 ADAAA
+1496 
-1501 AAPADDATG
+1501 
-1510 ATVDEKERT
+1510 
-1519 EAPVA
+1519 
-1524 DAQAASATRAPAFPS
+1524 APAFPS
-1539 VEAAASPLA
+1539 ADAARPLA

-1561 WVGEPMPIGTPVDRP
+1561 WVGEPMPIGTPVSRP
-1576 APRQEETVSAPV
+1576 VPRREEAASAPV

-1617 TDKSALITPQP
+1617 TDKSALITPPP
-1628 RKSSSTGPGAGTQPA
+1628 RKGPGSGPAAGTQPA

-1648 VEEAPQAVP
+1648 VEEAPHAVP

-1698 RFHTGNGQ
+1698 RFHTGSSQ
-1706 PQDKEEARSPQA
+1706 PRDDREEDKGPQV
-1718 PAATAQER
+1718 PAATVQER
-1726 QGTPRPM
+1726 QGTPRPI
-1733 PRKDAPREE
+1733 PKKEGPQQKSPEAAAEIP
-1742 TPGTTADIPATTNP
+1742 TAANP
-1756 WIERRAASRPVAPT
+1756 WIERRTAPRPAAPAP
-1770 PRMPVPPMPQR
+1770 RVPVPPMPQR
-1781 PQPPDDPEDPL
+1781 PQPPNDPEDPL

-1873 MGS
+1873 LGS

>member
-523 AAPAAPAPTDTAR
+523 AAPAAPAPADTAR

-629 TGLPPEQRSASLL
+629 MGLPPEQRSASLL

-686 VLVCAPDAATRHEL
+686 VLVCAPDAATRREL

-709 TCHETGTLAHGLAT
+709 TCHETGTLAHGLTA

-876 AAAAADTAQAE
+876 AAAAADTAQTE
-887 PLPLTDDMRLDMPA
+887 PLPLTDDMRLDTPA
-901 AQTARPVAD
+901 AQTARPVVD
-910 AVQPEEAAPAE
+910 AVQPEEAVSTD
-921 SPVQENENAPDAA
+921 SPVQENENAPEAV
-934 EDIAPAPAP
+934 EDVAPAPAP

-969 KEEEPAAPAADM
+969 KEEETAAPAAGM
-981 TREEPLPQQE
+981 TQEEPLPQQE
-991 TAAAA
+991 TADAAA
-996 AAAPADVAAEALS
+996 ASPADDAAETLS
-1009 DEMDSAEEAGTKAVA
+1009 DEMDSTDEAGAKAVA
-1024 GADVTPPARDE
+1024 DTDVTPPARDE
-1035 AAAVSP
+1035 AAAVPP

-1050 REAAAEQAPPADDVQ
+1050 REAAAEQALPADDVQ

-1074 EAPVSDAVQ
+1074 EAPMSDAVQ

-1089 ADSPVQE
+1089 TDSPVQE

-1167 ADVAAEALSDEMDST
+1167 ADV
-1182 DEAGAETVADT
+1182 
-1193 DVTPSA
+1193 
-1199 QDEAAAVPPSAP
+1199 
-1211 AFPAPAREAAAEQ
+1211 
-1224 TLPADDVQTGDASTD
+1224 
-1239 AAEAPVSDAVQPE
+1239 
-1252 EAASADSPVQENEN
+1252 
-1266 APEAAE
+1266 
-1272 DVAPAPA
+1272 
-1279 PAAPDFPSVPVAEM
+1279 
-1293 AETNEAAMPEAPA
+1293 
-1306 REEDTA
+1306 
-1312 APAAGMTR
+1312 
-1320 EEPLPQQETADAAP
+1320 
-1334 ADVAAEALSDEMD
+1334 
-1347 STDEAGAET
+1347 
-1356 VADTD
+1356 
-1361 VTPSAQDEA
+1361 
-1370 AAVPPSAPAFPAPA
+1370 
-1384 REAAAEQTLPADDV
+1384 
-1398 QTGDAST
+1398 
-1405 DAAEAP
+1405 
-1411 VSDAVQPEEAA
+1411 
-1422 SADSPVQ
+1422 
-1429 ENENAPEAA
+1429 
-1438 EDVAPA
+1438 
-1444 PAPAAPDFPSVPVA
+1444 
-1458 EMAETNEAAMPE
+1458 
-1470 APVKEAGPV
+1470 
-1479 APVADMTREE
+1479 
-1489 PLPQQET
+1489 
-1496 ADAAA
+1496 
-1501 AAPADDATG
+1501 ATG

-1742 TPGTTADIPATTNP
+1742 TPGTTADIPATTHP
-1756 WIERRAASRPVAPT
+1756 WIERRTASRPVAPT

>member
-8 LQAGSRRLA
+8 VQAACRRLA

-35 VPTPPPAPAPTPA
+35 VPTPPPVPAPTPA
-48 LPVSLS
+48 LPASLS
-54 ATPQG
+54 AAPQASA
-59 TAAGQLGIL
+59 TGQLGIL

-81 SVEEVATPGMMPS
+81 SVEEVAAPGMMAS
-94 FQPLHPRTLP
+94 FQPLHPRALP

-117 AAGTE
+117 AAGTA
-122 RTESLMLDL
+122 RAESLMLDL

-199 LAGAPESLLGP
+199 LASAPESLLGP

-285 LMQTASHS
+285 LMQTPSHS

-320 WLGRFLPLWPMLALI
+320 WMGRFLPLWPMLALI

-401 PGREAGTSAEPADPL
+401 PGRETGSSAEAADPL
-416 APGRPARNQTITDP
+416 APGRPAQNQTITDP

-476 APLREIVEQDR
+476 APLREIVEQNR
-487 QLEQCALPHDVRS
+487 QLEQCALPHDARS
-500 RVENMGRRAR
+500 RVESMGRRAR
-510 QALSLLHDPAGDA
+510 QALRLLHDPAGET
-523 AAPAAPAPTDTAR
+523 AAPATPAPTETAR

-549 QAHDTCRPLAE
+549 QTHETCRALAE
-560 KSGIALGWH
+560 KAGIALGWH

-582 GELEDV
+582 GDLEDV

-593 EDALRATK
+593 EDAVRASK
-601 GGKIHFAVR
+601 GGKVHFAVR

-616 HPGHLLFQVRDTG
+616 NPGHLLFQVRDTG

-679 DGEDLPT
+679 DDEELPT
-686 VLVCAPDAATRHEL
+686 VLVCAPDAATRREL

-709 TCHETGTLAHGLAT
+709 TCHETGTLAHGLAA

-735 LVCGPEASV
+735 LICGPEASV
-744 DAAPL
+744 EAAPL

-788 LPVSEDALRET
+788 LPVAEDALRET

-812 LGAPLPET
+812 LGTPLPES
-820 RQADAPLPDLFGPAA
+820 RQAEAPLPDLFGPAA

-850 DDIPQQTA
+850 DDVPQQTA
-858 PAAPAAASA
+858 PAAPAATSG

-876 AAAAADTAQAE
+876 AAAAADAAPAE
-887 PLPLTDDMRLDMPA
+887 PLTLTDDMRLDAPA
-901 AQTARPVAD
+901 AQPV
-910 AVQPEEAAPAE
+910 
-921 SPVQENENAPDAA
+921 
-934 EDIAPAPAP
+934 
-943 AAPDFPSVPMPET
+943 
-956 AETNEAAMPEAPV
+956 
-969 KEEEPAAPAADM
+969 EPAA
-981 TREEPLPQQE
+981 
-991 TAAAA
+991 
-996 AAAPADVAAEALS
+996 
-1009 DEMDSAEEAGTKAVA
+1009 
-1024 GADVTPPARDE
+1024 
-1035 AAAVSP
+1035 
-1041 SAPAFPAPA
+1041 
-1050 REAAAEQAPPADDVQ
+1050 
-1065 TGDAPTDAA
+1065 
-1074 EAPVSDAVQ
+1074 
-1083 PEEAAS
+1083 

-1096 NENAP
+1096 KENASD
-1101 EAAEDVAPAP
+1101 ATADDV
-1111 APAAPDFPSVPVGE
+1111 PAAP
-1125 TAETNEA
+1125 T
-1132 AMPEAPTR
+1132 
-1140 EEDTSVPATDMTQEE
+1140 
-1155 PLPQQ
+1155 
-1160 ETADAAP
+1160 AP
-1167 ADVAAEALSDEMDST
+1167 A
-1182 DEAGAETVADT
+1182 
-1193 DVTPSA
+1193 
-1199 QDEAAAVPPSAP
+1199 
-1211 AFPAPAREAAAEQ
+1211 
-1224 TLPADDVQTGDASTD
+1224 
-1239 AAEAPVSDAVQPE
+1239 
-1252 EAASADSPVQENEN
+1252 
-1266 APEAAE
+1266 
-1272 DVAPAPA
+1272 
-1279 PAAPDFPSVPVAEM
+1279 FPSVPVAETP
-1293 AETNEAAMPEAPA
+1293 ADAMPEAPVEA
-1306 REEDTA
+1306 KEEAA
-1312 APAAGMTR
+1312 APANETAQDE
-1320 EEPLPQQETADAAP
+1320 EEPRQETTADTAPAAPADGPDKADDAPAARADDAEKPVAAAPASADVTSPAQEGSAAAPLSAPATPAQEAEDEQPLPSDDARADAAEAPAADDAQPVEPAATDSPVQESEKVSDATADEVPAAPTAPAFPSVPVTETHDDAMPETPVKEKEEAAAPADETAQDEEEPRQETTADAAP
-1334 ADVAAEALSDEMD
+1334 AAPVDGPDEADEAPAARADDAEKPVAAAPAPADVASPVQE
-1347 STDEAGAET
+1347 G
-1356 VADTD
+1356 
-1361 VTPSAQDEA
+1361 PA
-1370 AAVPPSAPAFPAPA
+1370 AAPLSAPATPAQ
-1384 REAAAEQTLPADDV
+1384 EAEAEQPLPSDD
-1398 QTGDAST
+1398 AR
-1405 DAAEAP
+1405 AEAP
-1411 VSDAVQPEEAA
+1411 AADAAQPVEPAA
-1422 SADSPVQ
+1422 TDSPVQ
-1429 ENENAPEAA
+1429 KNEIA
-1438 EDVAPA
+1438 
-1444 PAPAAPDFPSVPVA
+1444 S
-1458 EMAETNEAAMPE
+1458 
-1470 APVKEAGPV
+1470 
-1479 APVADMTREE
+1479 
-1489 PLPQQET
+1489 
-1496 ADAAA
+1496 DAAA
-1501 AAPADDATG
+1501 DEVPTAPT
-1510 ATVDEKERT
+1510 
-1519 EAPVA
+1519 
-1524 DAQAASATRAPAFPS
+1524 APAFPS
-1539 VEAAASPLA
+1539 VPVTETPADALPGAPVKEREEAAASPLS

-1561 WVGEPMPIGTPVDRP
+1561 WVGEPMPIGTPVSRP
-1576 APRQEETVSAPV
+1576 APRQEETASAPV

-1617 TDKSALITPQP
+1617 TDRSALITPQP
-1628 RKSSSTGPGAGTQPA
+1628 RKSSSSGPAAGTQPA

-1698 RFHTGNGQ
+1698 RFHTGNSQ
-1706 PQDKEEARSPQA
+1706 PQDREEEDKGPQA
-1718 PAATAQER
+1718 PAATVQER

-1733 PRKDAPREE
+1733 PKKEAPREE
-1742 TPGTTADIPATTNP
+1742 ATETTADIPATTNP
-1756 WIERRAASRPVAPT
+1756 WIERRTAPRPVAPT

>member
-8 LQAGSRRLA
+8 VQAACRRLA

-35 VPTPPPAPAPTPA
+35 VPTPPPVPAPTPA
-48 LPVSLS
+48 LPASLS
-54 ATPQG
+54 AAPQAS
-59 TAAGQLGIL
+59 TAGQLGIL

-81 SVEEVATPGMMPS
+81 SVEEVAAPGMMAS
-94 FQPLHPRTLP
+94 FQPLHPRALP

-117 AAGTE
+117 AAGTA
-122 RTESLMLDL
+122 RAESLMLDL

-199 LAGAPESLLGP
+199 LASAPESLLGP

-285 LMQTASHS
+285 LMQTPSHS

-320 WLGRFLPLWPMLALI
+320 WMGRFLPLWPMLALI

-401 PGREAGTSAEPADPL
+401 PGRETGSSAEAADPL
-416 APGRPARNQTITDP
+416 APGRPAQNQTITDP

-476 APLREIVEQDR
+476 APLREIVEQNR
-487 QLEQCALPHDVRS
+487 QLEQCALPHDARS
-500 RVENMGRRAR
+500 RVESMGRRAR
-510 QALSLLHDPAGDA
+510 QALSLLHDPAGEA
-523 AAPAAPAPTDTAR
+523 AAPATPPPADTAR

-549 QAHDTCRPLAE
+549 QTHETCRALAE
-560 KSGIALGWH
+560 KSDIALGWH

-582 GELEDV
+582 GDLEDV

-593 EDALRATK
+593 EDAVRASK

-616 HPGHLLFQVRDTG
+616 NPGHLLFQVRDTG

-674 LPEAS
+674 LPAAS
-679 DGEDLPT
+679 DDEELPT
-686 VLVCAPDAATRHEL
+686 VLVCAPDAATRREL

-709 TCHETGTLAHGLAT
+709 TCHETGTLAHGLAA

-735 LVCGPEASV
+735 LICGPEASV
-744 DAAPL
+744 EAAPL

-788 LPVSEDALRET
+788 LPVAEDALRET

-812 LGAPLPET
+812 LGAPLPES
-820 RQADAPLPDLFGPAA
+820 RQAEAPLPDLFGPAA

-850 DDIPQQTA
+850 EDVPQQTA
-858 PAAPAAASA
+858 PAAPAATSG
-867 DLPDLFAAP
+867 DLPDLFAA
-876 AAAAADTAQAE
+876 AADAAPAE
-887 PLPLTDDMRLDMPA
+887 PLTLTDDMRLDAPA
-901 AQTARPVAD
+901 AQPVAD
-910 AVQPEEAAPAE
+910 AAQPVEPAAADSPVQEKENASAATADDVPAAPTAPAFPSVPVAETPADAMPEAPVEAKEEAAAPANETAQDEEEPRQETAADTAPAAPADGPGKADEAPAARADDAEKPVAAAPASADVTSPVQEESAAAAPLSAPASPVQEAEAEQPLPSDDARADAAEAPAADDAQPVEPAATDSPVQESEKVSDATADEVPAAPTAPAFPSVPVTETPADAMPETPVKEKEEAAAPADETSQDKEEARQETTADAAPAAPVDGPDEADEAPAARADDAEESVTAAPAPADVASPVQEESAAAPLSAPAFPAQEAEAEQPLPGDDAREDAAEAPVADAAQPAE
-921 SPVQENENAPDAA
+921 PAATDSPVQENENAPDASA
-934 EDIAPAPAP
+934 DEVP
-943 AAPDFPSVPMPET
+943 AAPT
-956 AETNEAAMPEAPV
+956 
-969 KEEEPAAPAADM
+969 APA
-981 TREEPLPQQE
+981 
-991 TAAAA
+991 
-996 AAAPADVAAEALS
+996 
-1009 DEMDSAEEAGTKAVA
+1009 
-1024 GADVTPPARDE
+1024 
-1035 AAAVSP
+1035 
-1041 SAPAFPAPA
+1041 
-1050 REAAAEQAPPADDVQ
+1050 
-1065 TGDAPTDAA
+1065 
-1074 EAPVSDAVQ
+1074 
-1083 PEEAAS
+1083 
-1089 ADSPVQE
+1089 
-1096 NENAP
+1096 
-1101 EAAEDVAPAP
+1101 
-1111 APAAPDFPSVPVGE
+1111 
-1125 TAETNEA
+1125 
-1132 AMPEAPTR
+1132 
-1140 EEDTSVPATDMTQEE
+1140 
-1155 PLPQQ
+1155 
-1160 ETADAAP
+1160 
-1167 ADVAAEALSDEMDST
+1167 
-1182 DEAGAETVADT
+1182 
-1193 DVTPSA
+1193 
-1199 QDEAAAVPPSAP
+1199 
-1211 AFPAPAREAAAEQ
+1211 
-1224 TLPADDVQTGDASTD
+1224 
-1239 AAEAPVSDAVQPE
+1239 
-1252 EAASADSPVQENEN
+1252 
-1266 APEAAE
+1266 
-1272 DVAPAPA
+1272 
-1279 PAAPDFPSVPVAEM
+1279 FPSVPVAE
-1293 AETNEAAMPEAPA
+1293 TH
-1306 REEDTA
+1306 D
-1312 APAAGMTR
+1312 
-1320 EEPLPQQETADAAP
+1320 DA
-1334 ADVAAEALSDEMD
+1334 L
-1347 STDEAGAET
+1347 
-1356 VADTD
+1356 
-1361 VTPSAQDEA
+1361 
-1370 AAVPPSAPAFPAPA
+1370 
-1384 REAAAEQTLPADDV
+1384 
-1398 QTGDAST
+1398 
-1405 DAAEAP
+1405 
-1411 VSDAVQPEEAA
+1411 
-1422 SADSPVQ
+1422 
-1429 ENENAPEAA
+1429 
-1438 EDVAPA
+1438 
-1444 PAPAAPDFPSVPVA
+1444 
-1458 EMAETNEAAMPE
+1458 PE
-1470 APVKEAGPV
+1470 APVEAKE
-1479 APVADMTREE
+1479 
-1489 PLPQQET
+1489 
-1496 ADAAA
+1496 
-1501 AAPADDATG
+1501 
-1510 ATVDEKERT
+1510 
-1519 EAPVA
+1519 
-1524 DAQAASATRAPAFPS
+1524 
-1539 VEAAASPLA
+1539 EAAASPLS

-1561 WVGEPMPIGTPVDRP
+1561 WVGEPMPIGTPVSRP
-1576 APRQEETVSAPV
+1576 APRQEETASAPV

-1617 TDKSALITPQP
+1617 TDRSALITPQP
-1628 RKSSSTGPGAGTQPA
+1628 RKSSSSGPAAGTQPV

-1698 RFHTGNGQ
+1698 RFHTGNSQ
-1706 PQDKEEARSPQA
+1706 PQDREEEDKGPQA
-1718 PAATAQER
+1718 PAATVQER

-1733 PRKDAPREE
+1733 PKKEAPREE
-1742 TPGTTADIPATTNP
+1742 ATETTADIPVTTNP
-1756 WIERRAASRPVAPT
+1756 WIERRTAPRPVAPT

>member
-17 LIVIPLLLVLSL
+17 LIVIPLLLVLCL

-122 RTESLMLDL
+122 RAESLMLDL

-155 QESQA
+155 RESQA

-199 LAGAPESLLGP
+199 LGSAPESLLGP

-394 IIAGMSA
+394 IIAGMTA
-401 PGREAGTSAEPADPL
+401 PGRETGTSAAPADPL
-416 APGRPARNQTITDP
+416 APGRPSQNQTITDP

-466 AIRRLEQALA
+466 AIRCLEQALA
-476 APLREIVEQDR
+476 APLREIVEQIH
-487 QLEQCALPHDVRS
+487 QLEQGSLPHDVRS
-500 RVENMGRRAR
+500 RVESMGRRAQ
-510 QALSLLHDPAGDA
+510 QALRLLHDPAGDA
-523 AAPAAPAPTDTAR
+523 AGPAAPAPAAAAR
-536 AEKRVF
+536 TTKRVF
-542 DLRKTLR
+542 DLPKTLR
-549 QAHDTCRPLAE
+549 QTHDTCRPLAE

-593 EDALRATK
+593 EDAIRATK
-601 GGKIHFAVR
+601 DGKIHFAVR
-610 RVPDSK
+610 HVPDSK

-629 TGLPPEQRSASLL
+629 TGLPPEQRSAQLL

-679 DGEDLPT
+679 DDEALPT

-709 TCHETGTLAHGLAT
+709 TCHETGTLAHGLAA
-723 GARKGRTPAAVL
+723 GARKGRTPASVL
-735 LVCGPEASV
+735 LICGPEASV

-850 DDIPQQTA
+850 DDIPQRTA

-876 AAAAADTAQAE
+876 AAAAAGTAQAA
-887 PLPLTDDMRLDMPA
+887 PLTLTDDMRLDTPA
-901 AQTARPVAD
+901 AQTAQPATD
-910 AVQPEEAAPAE
+910 AVRP
-921 SPVQENENAPDAA
+921 
-934 EDIAPAPAP
+934 
-943 AAPDFPSVPMPET
+943 
-956 AETNEAAMPEAPV
+956 
-969 KEEEPAAPAADM
+969 EEPAI
-981 TREEPLPQQE
+981 T
-991 TAAAA
+991 
-996 AAAPADVAAEALS
+996 
-1009 DEMDSAEEAGTKAVA
+1009 
-1024 GADVTPPARDE
+1024 
-1035 AAAVSP
+1035 VS
-1041 SAPAFPAPA
+1041 S
-1050 REAAAEQAPPADDVQ
+1050 VQ
-1065 TGDAPTDAA
+1065 
-1074 EAPVSDAVQ
+1074 
-1083 PEEAAS
+1083 
-1089 ADSPVQE
+1089 
-1096 NENAP
+1096 ENAP
-1101 EAAEDVAPAP
+1101 EAAEDVVPVPTPAT
-1111 APAAPDFPSVPVGE
+1111 PDFPSVPVAE
-1125 TAETNEA
+1125 TAETNDA
-1132 AMPEAPTR
+1132 AMSEAPVK
-1140 EEDTSVPATDMTQEE
+1140 EEETAAPAAGMTQEE

-1160 ETADAAP
+1160 EAAAAAP
-1167 ADVAAEALSDEMDST
+1167 ADAAAEALSDEMDST
-1182 DEAGAETVADT
+1182 DEAGADADDAA
-1193 DVTPSA
+1193 DVTPAA
-1199 QDEAAAVPPSAP
+1199 QDEAAEVPPSAP
-1211 AFPAPAREAAAEQ
+1211 DFPAPAREAATEQ
-1224 TLPADDVQTGDASTD
+1224 ALPADDVQTGDARTD
-1239 AAEAPVSDAVQPE
+1239 AAEAPVSDAAQPE
-1252 EAASADSPVQENEN
+1252 EAASPDNPVQENEN

-1272 DVAPAPA
+1272 DVVPAPA
-1279 PAAPDFPSVPVAEM
+1279 PAAPDFPSVPVAETVET
-1293 AETNEAAMPEAPA
+1293 AETNETAMSETPAKEEGLAAS
-1306 REEDTA
+1306 
-1312 APAAGMTR
+1312 AAGMT
-1320 EEPLPQQETADAAP
+1320 Q
-1334 ADVAAEALSDEMD
+1334 
-1347 STDEAGAET
+1347 
-1356 VADTD
+1356 
-1361 VTPSAQDEA
+1361 
-1370 AAVPPSAPAFPAPA
+1370 
-1384 REAAAEQTLPADDV
+1384 
-1398 QTGDAST
+1398 
-1405 DAAEAP
+1405 
-1411 VSDAVQPEEAA
+1411 
-1422 SADSPVQ
+1422 
-1429 ENENAPEAA
+1429 
-1438 EDVAPA
+1438 
-1444 PAPAAPDFPSVPVA
+1444 
-1458 EMAETNEAAMPE
+1458 
-1470 APVKEAGPV
+1470 
-1479 APVADMTREE
+1479 EE

-1501 AAPADDATG
+1501 APADAATG
-1510 ATVDEKERT
+1510 STVDEKERT
-1519 EAPVA
+1519 EAPVS

-1539 VEAAASPLA
+1539 VEATASPLA

-1561 WVGEPMPIGTPVDRP
+1561 WVGEPMPIGTPVSRP

-1628 RKSSSTGPGAGTQPA
+1628 RKSGNTGPAAGTQPA

-1648 VEEAPQAVP
+1648 VEETPQAVP

-1698 RFHTGNGQ
+1698 RFHTGNSQ
-1706 PQDKEEARSPQA
+1706 PQDKEEATSPQT

-1733 PRKDAPREE
+1733 PRKEAPREE
-1742 TPGTTADIPATTNP
+1742 TPGTTADIPATANP
-1756 WIERRAASRPVAPT
+1756 WIERRTAPRPVAPT

>member
-476 APLREIVEQDR
+476 APLREIVEQNR

-510 QALSLLHDPAGDA
+510 QALNLLHDPAGDA
-523 AAPAAPAPTDTAR
+523 AAPAAPAPADTAR

-876 AAAAADTAQAE
+876 AAAAADTAQTE
-887 PLPLTDDMRLDMPA
+887 PLPLTDDMRLDTPA

-910 AVQPEEAAPAE
+910 AAQPEEAAP
-921 SPVQENENAPDAA
+921 
-934 EDIAPAPAP
+934 
-943 AAPDFPSVPMPET
+943 
-956 AETNEAAMPEAPV
+956 
-969 KEEEPAAPAADM
+969 
-981 TREEPLPQQE
+981 
-991 TAAAA
+991 
-996 AAAPADVAAEALS
+996 
-1009 DEMDSAEEAGTKAVA
+1009 
-1024 GADVTPPARDE
+1024 
-1035 AAAVSP
+1035 
-1041 SAPAFPAPA
+1041 
-1050 REAAAEQAPPADDVQ
+1050 
-1065 TGDAPTDAA
+1065 
-1074 EAPVSDAVQ
+1074 
-1083 PEEAAS
+1083 

-1111 APAAPDFPSVPVGE
+1111 APAAPDFPSVPVPE

-1132 AMPEAPTR
+1132 AIPEAPVK
-1140 EEDTSVPATDMTQEE
+1140 EEVPAAPAADMTREE

-1193 DVTPSA
+1193 DVTPPA
-1199 QDEAAAVPPSAP
+1199 QDEAAAVPPSTP

-1224 TLPADDVQTGDASTD
+1224 TLPADDVQTGDAPTD

-1361 VTPSAQDEA
+1361 VTPPAQDEA
-1370 AAVPPSAPAFPAPA
+1370 AAVPPSTPAFPAPA

-1398 QTGDAST
+1398 QTGDAPT

-1756 WIERRAASRPVAPT
+1756 WIERRTASRPVAPT

>member
-8 LQAGSRRLA
+8 LQAGFRRLA

-523 AAPAAPAPTDTAR
+523 AAPAAPAPADTAR

-686 VLVCAPDAATRHEL
+686 VLVCAPDAATRREL

-709 TCHETGTLAHGLAT
+709 TCHETGTLAHGLAA

-858 PAAPAAASA
+858 PAAPAAA
-867 DLPDLFAAP
+867 
-876 AAAAADTAQAE
+876 ADTAQTE
-887 PLPLTDDMRLDMPA
+887 PLPLTDDMRLDTPA

-910 AVQPEEAAPAE
+910 AGQPEEAASTD
-921 SPVQENENAPDAA
+921 SPVQENENAPEAV
-934 EDIAPAPAP
+934 EDVAPAPAP

-969 KEEEPAAPAADM
+969 KEEGPAAPAA
-981 TREEPLPQQE
+981 
-991 TAAAA
+991 
-996 AAAPADVAAEALS
+996 
-1009 DEMDSAEEAGTKAVA
+1009 
-1024 GADVTPPARDE
+1024 
-1035 AAAVSP
+1035 
-1041 SAPAFPAPA
+1041 
-1050 REAAAEQAPPADDVQ
+1050 
-1065 TGDAPTDAA
+1065 
-1074 EAPVSDAVQ
+1074 
-1083 PEEAAS
+1083 
-1089 ADSPVQE
+1089 
-1096 NENAP
+1096 
-1101 EAAEDVAPAP
+1101 
-1111 APAAPDFPSVPVGE
+1111 
-1125 TAETNEA
+1125 
-1132 AMPEAPTR
+1132 
-1140 EEDTSVPATDMTQEE
+1140 DMTQEE

-1167 ADVAAEALSDEMDST
+1167 ADVAAETLSDEMDST

-1193 DVTPSA
+1193 DVTPPA
-1199 QDEAAAVPPSAP
+1199 RDEAAAVPPSAP

-1252 EAASADSPVQENEN
+1252 EAASADSPVQESEN

-1279 PAAPDFPSVPVAEM
+1279 PAAPDFPSVPVGEM
-1293 AETNEAAMPEAPA
+1293 AETNEAAMPEAPT
-1306 REEDTA
+1306 REEDT
-1312 APAAGMTR
+1312 
-1320 EEPLPQQETADAAP
+1320 
-1334 ADVAAEALSDEMD
+1334 
-1347 STDEAGAET
+1347 
-1356 VADTD
+1356 
-1361 VTPSAQDEA
+1361 
-1370 AAVPPSAPAFPAPA
+1370 
-1384 REAAAEQTLPADDV
+1384 
-1398 QTGDAST
+1398 
-1405 DAAEAP
+1405 
-1411 VSDAVQPEEAA
+1411 
-1422 SADSPVQ
+1422 
-1429 ENENAPEAA
+1429 
-1438 EDVAPA
+1438 
-1444 PAPAAPDFPSVPVA
+1444 SVPA
-1458 EMAETNEAAMPE
+1458 T
-1470 APVKEAGPV
+1470 
-1479 APVADMTREE
+1479 DMTQEE

-1501 AAPADDATG
+1501 AAPADVATG

-1742 TPGTTADIPATTNP
+1742 TPGTTADIPATTHP
-1756 WIERRAASRPVAPT
+1756 WIERRTASRPVAPT

>member
-523 AAPAAPAPTDTAR
+523 AAPAAPAPADTAR

-686 VLVCAPDAATRHEL
+686 VLVCAPDAATRREL

-709 TCHETGTLAHGLAT
+709 TCHETGTLAHGLAA

-876 AAAAADTAQAE
+876 AAAAADTAQTE
-887 PLPLTDDMRLDMPA
+887 PLPLTDDMRLDTPA
-901 AQTARPVAD
+901 AQTARPVVD
-910 AVQPEEAAPAE
+910 AVQPEEAASTD
-921 SPVQENENAPDAA
+921 SPVQENENAPEAV
-934 EDIAPAPAP
+934 EDVAPAPAP

-969 KEEEPAAPAADM
+969 KEAGPAAPAA
-981 TREEPLPQQE
+981 
-991 TAAAA
+991 
-996 AAAPADVAAEALS
+996 
-1009 DEMDSAEEAGTKAVA
+1009 
-1024 GADVTPPARDE
+1024 
-1035 AAAVSP
+1035 
-1041 SAPAFPAPA
+1041 
-1050 REAAAEQAPPADDVQ
+1050 
-1065 TGDAPTDAA
+1065 
-1074 EAPVSDAVQ
+1074 
-1083 PEEAAS
+1083 
-1089 ADSPVQE
+1089 
-1096 NENAP
+1096 
-1101 EAAEDVAPAP
+1101 
-1111 APAAPDFPSVPVGE
+1111 
-1125 TAETNEA
+1125 
-1132 AMPEAPTR
+1132 
-1140 EEDTSVPATDMTQEE
+1140 DMTQEE

-1160 ETADAAP
+1160 ETADAAAAAP
-1167 ADVAAEALSDEMDST
+1167 ADDAAETLSDEMDST

-1224 TLPADDVQTGDASTD
+1224 ALPADDVQTGDAPTD
-1239 AAEAPVSDAVQPE
+1239 AAEAPMSDAVQPE
-1252 EAASADSPVQENEN
+1252 EAASADSPVQESEN

-1279 PAAPDFPSVPVAEM
+1279 PAAPDFPSVPVG
-1293 AETNEAAMPEAPA
+1293 ET
-1306 REEDTA
+1306 
-1312 APAAGMTR
+1312 
-1320 EEPLPQQETADAAP
+1320 
-1334 ADVAAEALSDEMD
+1334 
-1347 STDEAGAET
+1347 
-1356 VADTD
+1356 
-1361 VTPSAQDEA
+1361 
-1370 AAVPPSAPAFPAPA
+1370 
-1384 REAAAEQTLPADDV
+1384 
-1398 QTGDAST
+1398 
-1405 DAAEAP
+1405 
-1411 VSDAVQPEEAA
+1411 
-1422 SADSPVQ
+1422 
-1429 ENENAPEAA
+1429 
-1438 EDVAPA
+1438 
-1444 PAPAAPDFPSVPVA
+1444 
-1458 EMAETNEAAMPE
+1458 AETNEAAMPE
-1470 APVKEAGPV
+1470 APVKEEGPA
-1479 APVADMTREE
+1479 APAADMTQEE

-1501 AAPADDATG
+1501 AAPADVATG

-1742 TPGTTADIPATTNP
+1742 TPGTTADIPATTHP
-1756 WIERRAASRPVAPT
+1756 WIERRTASRPVAPT

>member
-1 MTYPLLP
+1 
-8 LQAGSRRLA
+8 
-17 LIVIPLLLVLSL
+17 
-29 AATCPA
+29 
-35 VPTPPPAPAPTPA
+35 
-48 LPVSLS
+48 
-54 ATPQG
+54 
-59 TAAGQLGIL
+59 
-68 PYLSA
+68 
-73 FLDTDGDM
+73 
-81 SVEEVATPGMMPS
+81 
-94 FQPLHPRTLP
+94 
-104 RSSGVTWLRLEIP
+104 
-117 AAGTE
+117 
-122 RTESLMLDL
+122 
-131 GQGVPAGAVLY
+131 
-142 TPDIDPLSRQTTW
+142 
-155 QESQA
+155 
-160 NWRNLLPLPLPA
+160 
-172 ETPQVCFIRLDGQ
+172 
-185 PPLWFAP
+185 
-192 TLRSLDN
+192 
-199 LAGAPESLLGP
+199 
-210 GVMLALAVVMLLALL
+210 
-225 RGITERGQWR
+225 
-235 FWTALYVGAALTHAV
+235 
-250 LGGPDLGAGN
+250 
-260 ITPADAVSAMA
+260 
-271 PGLAL
+271 
-276 MFLAHLARH
+276 
-285 LMQTASHS
+285 
-293 RLLDIQYLLLSLP
+293 
-306 GAVLALLPLWPDFS
+306 
-320 WLGRFLPLWPMLALI
+320 
-335 FVPTTLGAWLM
+335 
-346 GVPGARRFLL
+346 
-356 GCLVAA
+356 
-362 LGAGLAVL
+362 
-370 DLGTLLPPFVQGTLP
+370 
-385 LWGTALSAL
+385 
-394 IIAGMSA
+394 MSA
-401 PGREAGTSAEPADPL
+401 PGREVGTSAEPADPL

-523 AAPAAPAPTDTAR
+523 AAPAAPAPADTAR

-709 TCHETGTLAHGLAT
+709 TCHETGTLAHGLAA

-876 AAAAADTAQAE
+876 ATAAADTAQTA
-887 PLPLTDDMRLDMPA
+887 PLPLTDDMRLDTPA

-910 AVQPEEAAPAE
+910 AVQPEEAASAD
-921 SPVQENENAPDAA
+921 SPVQKNENSPDAA
-934 EDIAPAPAP
+934 EDVAPATAP
-943 AAPDFPSVPMPET
+943 AAPDFPSVPVAET

-969 KEEEPAAPAADM
+969 KEEGPAAPAAGM
-981 TREEPLPQQE
+981 
-991 TAAAA
+991 A
-996 AAAPADVAAEALS
+996 
-1009 DEMDSAEEAGTKAVA
+1009 
-1024 GADVTPPARDE
+1024 
-1035 AAAVSP
+1035 
-1041 SAPAFPAPA
+1041 
-1050 REAAAEQAPPADDVQ
+1050 
-1065 TGDAPTDAA
+1065 
-1074 EAPVSDAVQ
+1074 
-1083 PEEAAS
+1083 
-1089 ADSPVQE
+1089 
-1096 NENAP
+1096 
-1101 EAAEDVAPAP
+1101 
-1111 APAAPDFPSVPVGE
+1111 
-1125 TAETNEA
+1125 
-1132 AMPEAPTR
+1132 
-1140 EEDTSVPATDMTQEE
+1140 QEE

-1160 ETADAAP
+1160 ETADAGAP
-1167 ADVAAEALSDEMDST
+1167 ADTAAEALSDEMDST

-1252 EAASADSPVQENEN
+1252 EAASADSPVQESEN

-1279 PAAPDFPSVPVAEM
+1279 PAAPDFPSVPVGET
-1293 AETNEAAMPEAPA
+1293 AETNEAAMPEAPT
-1306 REEDTA
+1306 REEDTSV
-1312 APAAGMTR
+1312 PAADMTQ
-1320 EEPLPQQETADAAP
+1320 EEPLPQQETADAAAAAP
-1334 ADVAAEALSDEMD
+1334 ADDAAETLSDEMD

-1356 VADTD
+1356 VADAD
-1361 VTPSAQDEA
+1361 VPSPIRDEA

-1429 ENENAPEAA
+1429 ESENAPEAA

-1444 PAPAAPDFPSVPVA
+1444 PAPAAPDFPSVPVG
-1458 EMAETNEAAMPE
+1458 ETAETNEAAMPE
-1470 APVKEAGPV
+1470 APTREEDTSVPA
-1479 APVADMTREE
+1479 ADMTQEE

-1501 AAPADDATG
+1501 AAPADDAAETLSDEMDSTDEAGAETVADADVPSPIRDEAAAVPPSAPAFPAPAREAAAEQATPADDVQTDDARADAAEAPVSDAVQPEEAASADIPVQENENAPEAAEDVAPAPAPAAGMTQEEPLPQQETADAAAAAPADNATG

-1628 RKSSSTGPGAGTQPA
+1628 RKSSSTGPAAGTQPA

-1756 WIERRAASRPVAPT
+1756 WIERRTASRPVAPT

>member
-8 LQAGSRRLA
+8 LQAGFRRLA

-131 GQGVPAGAVLY
+131 GQGVPAGAILY

-523 AAPAAPAPTDTAR
+523 AAPEAPAPADTAR

-709 TCHETGTLAHGLAT
+709 TCHETGTLAHGLAA

-887 PLPLTDDMRLDMPA
+887 TLPLTDDMRLDTPA

-910 AVQPEEAAPAE
+910 AVQPEEAA
-921 SPVQENENAPDAA
+921 
-934 EDIAPAPAP
+934 
-943 AAPDFPSVPMPET
+943 
-956 AETNEAAMPEAPV
+956 
-969 KEEEPAAPAADM
+969 
-981 TREEPLPQQE
+981 
-991 TAAAA
+991 
-996 AAAPADVAAEALS
+996 
-1009 DEMDSAEEAGTKAVA
+1009 
-1024 GADVTPPARDE
+1024 
-1035 AAAVSP
+1035 
-1041 SAPAFPAPA
+1041 
-1050 REAAAEQAPPADDVQ
+1050 
-1065 TGDAPTDAA
+1065 
-1074 EAPVSDAVQ
+1074 
-1083 PEEAAS
+1083 S

-1096 NENAP
+1096 SENAP

-1111 APAAPDFPSVPVGE
+1111 APAAPDFPSVPVAE

-1132 AMPEAPTR
+1132 AMPEAPAR
-1140 EEDTSVPATDMTQEE
+1140 EDDTAVPATDMTQEE

-1199 QDEAAAVPPSAP
+1199 RDEAAAVPPSAP

-1224 TLPADDVQTGDASTD
+1224 ALPADDVQTGDAPTD
-1239 AAEAPVSDAVQPE
+1239 AAEAPMSDAVQPE
-1252 EAASADSPVQENEN
+1252 EAAPADSPVQENEN
-1266 APEAAE
+1266 TPEAAE

-1279 PAAPDFPSVPVAEM
+1279 PAAPDFPSVPVAET
-1293 AETNEAAMPEAPA
+1293 AETNDAAMPEAPVK
-1306 REEDTA
+1306 EEELA
-1312 APAAGMTR
+1312 APAADMTR
-1320 EEPLPQQETADAAP
+1320 EEPLPQQEAADAAP

-1361 VTPSAQDEA
+1361 VTPSARDEA

-1384 REAAAEQTLPADDV
+1384 REAAAEQALPADDV
-1398 QTGDAST
+1398 QTGDAPT

-1411 VSDAVQPEEAA
+1411 MSDAVQPEEAA
-1422 SADSPVQ
+1422 PADSPVQ
-1429 ENENAPEAA
+1429 ENEHAPEAA

-1458 EMAETNEAAMPE
+1458 EMAETNEVAMPE
-1470 APVKEAGPV
+1470 APVKEAGPA
-1479 APVADMTREE
+1479 APAADMAREE

-1519 EAPVA
+1519 EAPVD
-1524 DAQAASATRAPAFPS
+1524 DAPAASATKAPAFPS

-1628 RKSSSTGPGAGTQPA
+1628 RKSSSTGPAAGTQPA
-1643 FPGAP
+1643 FPDAP

-1756 WIERRAASRPVAPT
+1756 WIERRTASRPVAPT

>member
-476 APLREIVEQDR
+476 APLREIVEQNR

-510 QALSLLHDPAGDA
+510 QALNLLHDPAGDA
-523 AAPAAPAPTDTAR
+523 AAPAAPAPADTAR

-820 RQADAPLPDLFGPAA
+820 RQTDAPLPDLFGPAA

-876 AAAAADTAQAE
+876 ANATADTAQTD
-887 PLPLTDDMRLDMPA
+887 PLPLTDDMRLDTPA

-910 AVQPEEAAPAE
+910 AAQPEEAAP
-921 SPVQENENAPDAA
+921 
-934 EDIAPAPAP
+934 
-943 AAPDFPSVPMPET
+943 
-956 AETNEAAMPEAPV
+956 
-969 KEEEPAAPAADM
+969 
-981 TREEPLPQQE
+981 
-991 TAAAA
+991 
-996 AAAPADVAAEALS
+996 
-1009 DEMDSAEEAGTKAVA
+1009 
-1024 GADVTPPARDE
+1024 
-1035 AAAVSP
+1035 
-1041 SAPAFPAPA
+1041 
-1050 REAAAEQAPPADDVQ
+1050 
-1065 TGDAPTDAA
+1065 
-1074 EAPVSDAVQ
+1074 
-1083 PEEAAS
+1083 

-1101 EAAEDVAPAP
+1101 EAAEDVAPPP
-1111 APAAPDFPSVPVGE
+1111 APAAPDFPSVPVAE

-1140 EEDTSVPATDMTQEE
+1140 EEDTSVPA
-1155 PLPQQ
+1155 
-1160 ETADAAP
+1160 
-1167 ADVAAEALSDEMDST
+1167 
-1182 DEAGAETVADT
+1182 
-1193 DVTPSA
+1193 
-1199 QDEAAAVPPSAP
+1199 
-1211 AFPAPAREAAAEQ
+1211 
-1224 TLPADDVQTGDASTD
+1224 
-1239 AAEAPVSDAVQPE
+1239 
-1252 EAASADSPVQENEN
+1252 
-1266 APEAAE
+1266 
-1272 DVAPAPA
+1272 
-1279 PAAPDFPSVPVAEM
+1279 
-1293 AETNEAAMPEAPA
+1293 
-1306 REEDTA
+1306 
-1312 APAAGMTR
+1312 
-1320 EEPLPQQETADAAP
+1320 
-1334 ADVAAEALSDEMD
+1334 
-1347 STDEAGAET
+1347 
-1356 VADTD
+1356 
-1361 VTPSAQDEA
+1361 
-1370 AAVPPSAPAFPAPA
+1370 
-1384 REAAAEQTLPADDV
+1384 
-1398 QTGDAST
+1398 
-1405 DAAEAP
+1405 
-1411 VSDAVQPEEAA
+1411 
-1422 SADSPVQ
+1422 
-1429 ENENAPEAA
+1429 
-1438 EDVAPA
+1438 
-1444 PAPAAPDFPSVPVA
+1444 
-1458 EMAETNEAAMPE
+1458 
-1470 APVKEAGPV
+1470 
-1479 APVADMTREE
+1479 ADMTREE
-1489 PLPQQET
+1489 PLPQQEA

-1501 AAPADDATG
+1501 AAPADAATG

-1524 DAQAASATRAPAFPS
+1524 DAQASATRAPAFPS
-1539 VEAAASPLA
+1539 VEAVASPLA

-1561 WVGEPMPIGTPVDRP
+1561 WVGEPMPIGTPVNRP
-1576 APRQEETVSAPV
+1576 APRQEETVSAPM

-1628 RKSSSTGPGAGTQPA
+1628 RKSSSTGPAAGTQPA

-1648 VEEAPQAVP
+1648 VEETPQAVP

-1756 WIERRAASRPVAPT
+1756 WIERRTASRPVAPT

>member
-1 MTYPLLP
+1 MTHPLLP
-8 LQAGSRRLA
+8 TQAASRRLA

-35 VPTPPPAPAPTPA
+35 VPTPPPASAPTPA
-48 LPVSLS
+48 LPADLS
-54 ATPQG
+54 ATPRG
-59 TAAGQLGIL
+59 SAAGQLDIL

-73 FLDTDGDM
+73 FLDTDGDR
-81 SVEEVATPGMMPS
+81 SVEEVAAPGMLSS
-94 FQPLHPRTLP
+94 FRPLHPRTLP

-117 AAGTE
+117 AAGAG
-122 RTESLMLDL
+122 RPAPLVLDL

-142 TPDIDPLSRQTTW
+142 TPGIDPLSRQTTW
-155 QESQA
+155 QEDRA
-160 NWRNLLPLPLPA
+160 NWRNLLCLPLPG
-172 ETPQVCFIRLDGQ
+172 ETPQICYIRLDGQ

-199 LAGAPESLLGP
+199 LASAPESLLGP

-320 WLGRFLPLWPMLALI
+320 WMGRYLPLWPMLALI

-370 DLGTLLPPFVQGTLP
+370 DFGTLLPPFVQGTLP

-401 PGREAGTSAEPADPL
+401 PGRETETAAAGPADPP
-416 APGRPARNQTITDP
+416 APDRSAQSQTITDP

-435 DTDGNT
+435 DTEGNT

-451 APAPATVEAESASAT
+451 APAPATVEADSASAT

-476 APLREIVEQDR
+476 VPLRELVEQNR
-487 QLEQCALPHDVRS
+487 QLEQCSLPHDVRS
-500 RVENMGRRAR
+500 RVEGMGRRAR
-510 QALSLLHDPAGDA
+510 QALRLLHDPAGDA
-523 AAPAAPAPTDTAR
+523 AAPAAPAPTDGAR
-536 AEKRVF
+536 AATRAF
-542 DLRKTLR
+542 DLRRMLQKT
-549 QAHDTCRPLAE
+549 HEHCRALAE

-569 VPADLEQLYEGPA
+569 VPSDLEQRYEGPA
-582 GELEDV
+582 GDLEET

-593 EDALRATK
+593 EDAVRASK
-601 GGKIHFAVR
+601 GGKVHFAVR
-610 RVPDSK
+610 HVPDSK

-629 TGLPPEQRSASLL
+629 TGLPPEQRSAPLL
-642 ARIWELSSSHG
+642 ARIWELSSAHG

-667 IFTLQLH
+667 IFTLQLQ

-679 DGEDLPT
+679 ADDLPT
-686 VLVCAPDAATRHEL
+686 VLVCAPDAATRREL

-709 TCHETGTLAHGLAT
+709 TCRETGTLAHGLAA
-723 GARKGRTPAAVL
+723 GARRGGTPATVL

-744 DAAPL
+744 EAAPM
-749 LRRYHSLAERTGPF
+749 LRRYHGLAERTGPF

-775 DALAHA
+775 DELANA

-820 RQADAPLPDLFGPAA
+820 RQADAPLPDLFGPVA

-850 DDIPQQTA
+850 DDMPERTV
-858 PAAPAAASA
+858 PAAQAATGG

-876 AAAAADTAQAE
+876 ASAGAEAAPAA
-887 PLPLTDDMRLDMPA
+887 PLSLTDDMRCDAPVA
-901 AQTARPVAD
+901 PVAPVAQTARPEAEQPLPADDEQSGAVRAD
-910 AVQPEEAAPAE
+910 AAAASAADDAQP
-921 SPVQENENAPDAA
+921 V
-934 EDIAPAPAP
+934 APAP
-943 AAPDFPSVPMPET
+943 
-956 AETNEAAMPEAPV
+956 
-969 KEEEPAAPAADM
+969 
-981 TREEPLPQQE
+981 
-991 TAAAA
+991 
-996 AAAPADVAAEALS
+996 
-1009 DEMDSAEEAGTKAVA
+1009 
-1024 GADVTPPARDE
+1024 
-1035 AAAVSP
+1035 
-1041 SAPAFPAPA
+1041 
-1050 REAAAEQAPPADDVQ
+1050 
-1065 TGDAPTDAA
+1065 
-1074 EAPVSDAVQ
+1074 
-1083 PEEAAS
+1083 

-1096 NENAP
+1096 NGAAP
-1101 EAAEDVAPAP
+1101 EAAEDDGPAP
-1111 APAAPDFPSVPVGE
+1111 APTAPDFPSVPVAAMDDAATQEAPLEEEKEGAP
-1125 TAETNEA
+1125 TAE
-1132 AMPEAPTR
+1132 AP
-1140 EEDTSVPATDMTQEE
+1140 QEE
-1155 PLPQQ
+1155 ALSQQ
-1160 ETADAAP
+1160 GTADAAAAP
-1167 ADVAAEALSDEMDST
+1167 ADGPTSPSDAADST
-1182 DEAGAETVADT
+1182 EEAVAETGADA
-1193 DVTPSA
+1193 DMPGPA
-1199 QDEAAAVPPSAP
+1199 QDEAAEVPPSAP
-1211 AFPAPAREAAAEQ
+1211 AFPAPAQEVEAEQ
-1224 TLPADDVQTGDASTD
+1224 PLPADDRQNRDVRAD
-1239 AAEAPVSDAVQPE
+1239 AAEASAADDAQPVAP
-1252 EAASADSPVQENEN
+1252 APADSPVQENGA

-1272 DVAPAPA
+1272 DDGPAPA
-1279 PAAPDFPSVPVAEM
+1279 PTAPDFPSVPVAAM
-1293 AETNEAAMPEAPA
+1293 DDAATQEAPL
-1306 REEDTA
+1306 EEEKEEAPTA
-1312 APAAGMTR
+1312 EAPQKEA
-1320 EEPLPQQETADAAP
+1320 LPQQGTADAAAIP
-1334 ADVAAEALSDEMD
+1334 ADGPAASSDAAD
-1347 STDEAGAET
+1347 STEEAVAET
-1356 VADTD
+1356 GADAD
-1361 VTPSAQDEA
+1361 MPSPAQDEA
-1370 AAVPPSAPAFPAPA
+1370 A
-1384 REAAAEQTLPADDV
+1384 
-1398 QTGDAST
+1398 
-1405 DAAEAP
+1405 EAP
-1411 VSDAVQPEEAA
+1411 RP
-1422 SADSPVQ
+1422 
-1429 ENENAPEAA
+1429 
-1438 EDVAPA
+1438 
-1444 PAPAAPDFPSVPVA
+1444 
-1458 EMAETNEAAMPE
+1458 
-1470 APVKEAGPV
+1470 
-1479 APVADMTREE
+1479 
-1489 PLPQQET
+1489 
-1496 ADAAA
+1496 
-1501 AAPADDATG
+1501 
-1510 ATVDEKERT
+1510 
-1519 EAPVA
+1519 
-1524 DAQAASATRAPAFPS
+1524 APAFPS
-1539 VEAAASPLA
+1539 ADAARPLA

-1561 WVGEPMPIGTPVDRP
+1561 WVGEPMPIGTPVSRP
-1576 APRQEETVSAPV
+1576 VPRREEAASAPV

-1617 TDKSALITPQP
+1617 TDKSALITPPP
-1628 RKSSSTGPGAGTQPA
+1628 RKGPGSGPAAGTQPA

-1648 VEEAPQAVP
+1648 VEEAPHAVP

-1698 RFHTGNGQ
+1698 RFHTGSSQ
-1706 PQDKEEARSPQA
+1706 PRDDREEDKGPQA
-1718 PAATAQER
+1718 PAATVQER
-1726 QGTPRPM
+1726 QGTPRPI
-1733 PRKDAPREE
+1733 PKKEGPQQKSPEAAAEIP
-1742 TPGTTADIPATTNP
+1742 TAANP
-1756 WIERRAASRPVAPT
+1756 WIERRTAPRPAAPAP
-1770 PRMPVPPMPQR
+1770 RVPVPPMPQR

-1873 MGS
+1873 LGS

>member
-523 AAPAAPAPTDTAR
+523 AAPAAPAPADTAR

-709 TCHETGTLAHGLAT
+709 TCHETGTLAHGLAA

-799 VLEILGSHDDVAD
+799 VLEILGSHDDMAD

-850 DDIPQQTA
+850 DDSPQQTA

-876 AAAAADTAQAE
+876 AAAAADTAQTE
-887 PLPLTDDMRLDMPA
+887 PLPLTDDMRLDTPA

-910 AVQPEEAAPAE
+910 AVQPEEAAPAD
-921 SPVQENENAPDAA
+921 SPVQENENSPDAA
-934 EDIAPAPAP
+934 EDVAPAPAP
-943 AAPDFPSVPMPET
+943 AAPDFPSVPVAEM

-969 KEEEPAAPAADM
+969 KEEETAAPAAGM

-991 TAAAA
+991 TADAA
-996 AAAPADVAAEALS
+996 AAAPADAAAEALS
-1009 DEMDSAEEAGTKAVA
+1009 DEMDSAEEAGAKAM
-1024 GADVTPPARDE
+1024 ADTDVPSPARDE
-1035 AAAVSP
+1035 AAEVPP

-1050 REAAAEQAPPADDVQ
+1050 REVAAEQALPADDVQ

-1074 EAPVSDAVQ
+1074 EAPVSDAAQ
-1083 PEEAAS
+1083 PEEAAP

-1111 APAAPDFPSVPVGE
+1111 APAAPDFPSVPVAE
-1125 TAETNEA
+1125 TAETNDA
-1132 AMPEAPTR
+1132 AMPEAPVK
-1140 EEDTSVPATDMTQEE
+1140 EEELAAPAADMTREE

-1160 ETADAAP
+1160 EAADAAAAAP
-1167 ADVAAEALSDEMDST
+1167 ADAAAEALSDEMDSAE
-1182 DEAGAETVADT
+1182 EAGAKAMADT
-1193 DVTPSA
+1193 DVPSPA
-1199 QDEAAAVPPSAP
+1199 RDEAAEVPPSAP
-1211 AFPAPAREAAAEQ
+1211 AFPAPAREVAAEQ
-1224 TLPADDVQTGDASTD
+1224 ALPADDVQTGDAPTD
-1239 AAEAPVSDAVQPE
+1239 AAEAPVSDAAQPE
-1252 EAASADSPVQENEN
+1252 EAAPADSPVQENEN

-1293 AETNEAAMPEAPA
+1293 AETNEAAMPE
-1306 REEDTA
+1306 T
-1312 APAAGMTR
+1312 
-1320 EEPLPQQETADAAP
+1320 
-1334 ADVAAEALSDEMD
+1334 
-1347 STDEAGAET
+1347 
-1356 VADTD
+1356 
-1361 VTPSAQDEA
+1361 
-1370 AAVPPSAPAFPAPA
+1370 
-1384 REAAAEQTLPADDV
+1384 
-1398 QTGDAST
+1398 
-1405 DAAEAP
+1405 
-1411 VSDAVQPEEAA
+1411 
-1422 SADSPVQ
+1422 
-1429 ENENAPEAA
+1429 
-1438 EDVAPA
+1438 
-1444 PAPAAPDFPSVPVA
+1444 
-1458 EMAETNEAAMPE
+1458 
-1470 APVKEAGPV
+1470 PVKEAGPA
-1479 APVADMTREE
+1479 APAADMTREE
-1489 PLPQQET
+1489 PLSQQET

-1501 AAPADDATG
+1501 AAPADVATG

-1576 APRQEETVSAPV
+1576 APWQEETVSAPV

-1628 RKSSSTGPGAGTQPA
+1628 RKSSSTGPAAGTQPA

-1742 TPGTTADIPATTNP
+1742 TPGTTANIPATTNP
-1756 WIERRAASRPVAPT
+1756 WIERRTASRPVAPT

>member
-8 LQAGSRRLA
+8 LQAGFRRLA

-441 LPLMTGLSQP
+441 LPLMTGLSQS

-476 APLREIVEQDR
+476 APLREIVEQNR

-500 RVENMGRRAR
+500 RVESMGRRAR

-523 AAPAAPAPTDTAR
+523 AAPAAPAPADTAR

-709 TCHETGTLAHGLAT
+709 TCHETGTLAHGLAA

-876 AAAAADTAQAE
+876 AAAAADTAQTE
-887 PLPLTDDMRLDMPA
+887 PLPLTDDMRLDTPT

-921 SPVQENENAPDAA
+921 
-934 EDIAPAPAP
+934 
-943 AAPDFPSVPMPET
+943 
-956 AETNEAAMPEAPV
+956 
-969 KEEEPAAPAADM
+969 
-981 TREEPLPQQE
+981 
-991 TAAAA
+991 
-996 AAAPADVAAEALS
+996 
-1009 DEMDSAEEAGTKAVA
+1009 G
-1024 GADVTPPARDE
+1024 
-1035 AAAVSP
+1035 
-1041 SAPAFPAPA
+1041 
-1050 REAAAEQAPPADDVQ
+1050 
-1065 TGDAPTDAA
+1065 
-1074 EAPVSDAVQ
+1074 
-1083 PEEAAS
+1083 
-1089 ADSPVQE
+1089 PVQE

-1111 APAAPDFPSVPVGE
+1111 APAAPDFPSAPVAE

-1132 AMPEAPTR
+1132 AMPEAPVK
-1140 EEDTSVPATDMTQEE
+1140 EEE
-1155 PLPQQ
+1155 P
-1160 ETADAAP
+1160 
-1167 ADVAAEALSDEMDST
+1167 
-1182 DEAGAETVADT
+1182 
-1193 DVTPSA
+1193 
-1199 QDEAAAVPPSAP
+1199 
-1211 AFPAPAREAAAEQ
+1211 
-1224 TLPADDVQTGDASTD
+1224 
-1239 AAEAPVSDAVQPE
+1239 
-1252 EAASADSPVQENEN
+1252 
-1266 APEAAE
+1266 
-1272 DVAPAPA
+1272 
-1279 PAAPDFPSVPVAEM
+1279 
-1293 AETNEAAMPEAPA
+1293 
-1306 REEDTA
+1306 A
-1312 APAAGMTR
+1312 APAADMTR

-1356 VADTD
+1356 VADAD
-1361 VTPSAQDEA
+1361 VTPPARDEA

-1384 REAAAEQTLPADDV
+1384 RETAAEQTLPADDV
-1398 QTGDAST
+1398 QTDDVRT
-1405 DAAEAP
+1405 DADEAP
-1411 VSDAVQPEEAA
+1411 VSDSVQPEEAA

-1438 EDVAPA
+1438 EDIAPA

-1458 EMAETNEAAMPE
+1458 ETAETSEAAMPE
-1470 APVKEAGPV
+1470 APAREEDTAVPAAGMTQEEPLPQQETADAAPADAVAEALSDEMDSAEEAVAEAMADADVPSPARDEAAAVPPSAPAFPAPARETAAEQPLPADDVQTGDAPTDAAEAPVSDAAQPEEAAPADSPVQENENAPEAAEDVAPAPAPTAPDFPSVPV
-1479 APVADMTREE
+1479 AETAETSEAAMPEAPAREEDTAVPATDMTQEE

>member
-476 APLREIVEQDR
+476 APLREIVEQNR

-523 AAPAAPAPTDTAR
+523 AAPVVPAPADTAR

-549 QAHDTCRPLAE
+549 QTHDTCRPLAE

-876 AAAAADTAQAE
+876 AAAAADTAQTE
-887 PLPLTDDMRLDMPA
+887 PLPLTDDMRLDTPA

-910 AVQPEEAAPAE
+910 AAQPEEAAPAD
-921 SPVQENENAPDAA
+921 SPVQENENAPEAA
-934 EDIAPAPAP
+934 EDVAPAPAP
-943 AAPDFPSVPMPET
+943 AAPDFPSVPVPET

-969 KEEEPAAPAADM
+969 KEEETAAPAAGM
-981 TREEPLPQQE
+981 TQEEPLPQQE
-991 TAAAA
+991 TADAGT
-996 AAAPADVAAEALS
+996 PADAAAEALS
-1009 DEMDSAEEAGTKAVA
+1009 DEMDSAEEAGTKAMA
-1024 GADVTPPARDE
+1024 DADVPSPARDE

-1050 REAAAEQAPPADDVQ
+1050 REAAAEQALPADDVQ
-1065 TGDAPTDAA
+1065 AGDAPTDAA

-1111 APAAPDFPSVPVGE
+1111 APAAPDFPSVPV
-1125 TAETNEA
+1125 AET
-1132 AMPEAPTR
+1132 
-1140 EEDTSVPATDMTQEE
+1140 
-1155 PLPQQ
+1155 
-1160 ETADAAP
+1160 
-1167 ADVAAEALSDEMDST
+1167 
-1182 DEAGAETVADT
+1182 
-1193 DVTPSA
+1193 
-1199 QDEAAAVPPSAP
+1199 
-1211 AFPAPAREAAAEQ
+1211 
-1224 TLPADDVQTGDASTD
+1224 
-1239 AAEAPVSDAVQPE
+1239 
-1252 EAASADSPVQENEN
+1252 
-1266 APEAAE
+1266 
-1272 DVAPAPA
+1272 
-1279 PAAPDFPSVPVAEM
+1279 

-1312 APAAGMTR
+1312 VPAT
-1320 EEPLPQQETADAAP
+1320 
-1334 ADVAAEALSDEMD
+1334 
-1347 STDEAGAET
+1347 
-1356 VADTD
+1356 
-1361 VTPSAQDEA
+1361 
-1370 AAVPPSAPAFPAPA
+1370 
-1384 REAAAEQTLPADDV
+1384 
-1398 QTGDAST
+1398 
-1405 DAAEAP
+1405 
-1411 VSDAVQPEEAA
+1411 
-1422 SADSPVQ
+1422 
-1429 ENENAPEAA
+1429 
-1438 EDVAPA
+1438 
-1444 PAPAAPDFPSVPVA
+1444 
-1458 EMAETNEAAMPE
+1458 
-1470 APVKEAGPV
+1470 
-1479 APVADMTREE
+1479 DMTQEE

>member
-8 LQAGSRRLA
+8 LQAGFRRLA

-401 PGREAGTSAEPADPL
+401 PGREAGTPAEPADPL

-523 AAPAAPAPTDTAR
+523 AAPAAPAPADTAR

-686 VLVCAPDAATRHEL
+686 VLVCAPDAATRREL

-709 TCHETGTLAHGLAT
+709 TCHETGTLAHGLAA

-876 AAAAADTAQAE
+876 AAAAADTAQTE
-887 PLPLTDDMRLDMPA
+887 PLPLTDDMRLNTPA

-910 AVQPEEAAPAE
+910 AGQPEEAASAD
-921 SPVQENENAPDAA
+921 SPVQKNENSPDAA
-934 EDIAPAPAP
+934 EDVAPATAP

-969 KEEEPAAPAADM
+969 KEEGPAAPAA
-981 TREEPLPQQE
+981 
-991 TAAAA
+991 
-996 AAAPADVAAEALS
+996 
-1009 DEMDSAEEAGTKAVA
+1009 
-1024 GADVTPPARDE
+1024 
-1035 AAAVSP
+1035 
-1041 SAPAFPAPA
+1041 
-1050 REAAAEQAPPADDVQ
+1050 
-1065 TGDAPTDAA
+1065 
-1074 EAPVSDAVQ
+1074 
-1083 PEEAAS
+1083 
-1089 ADSPVQE
+1089 
-1096 NENAP
+1096 
-1101 EAAEDVAPAP
+1101 
-1111 APAAPDFPSVPVGE
+1111 
-1125 TAETNEA
+1125 
-1132 AMPEAPTR
+1132 
-1140 EEDTSVPATDMTQEE
+1140 DMTQEE

-1224 TLPADDVQTGDASTD
+1224 ALPADDVQTGDAPTD
-1239 AAEAPVSDAVQPE
+1239 AAEAPMSDAVQPE
-1252 EAASADSPVQENEN
+1252 EAASADSPVQESEN

-1279 PAAPDFPSVPVAEM
+1279 PAAPDFPSVPVAET
-1293 AETNEAAMPEAPA
+1293 AETNEAAMPEAPT
-1306 REEDTA
+1306 REEDT
-1312 APAAGMTR
+1312 
-1320 EEPLPQQETADAAP
+1320 
-1334 ADVAAEALSDEMD
+1334 
-1347 STDEAGAET
+1347 
-1356 VADTD
+1356 
-1361 VTPSAQDEA
+1361 
-1370 AAVPPSAPAFPAPA
+1370 
-1384 REAAAEQTLPADDV
+1384 
-1398 QTGDAST
+1398 
-1405 DAAEAP
+1405 
-1411 VSDAVQPEEAA
+1411 
-1422 SADSPVQ
+1422 
-1429 ENENAPEAA
+1429 
-1438 EDVAPA
+1438 
-1444 PAPAAPDFPSVPVA
+1444 SVPA
-1458 EMAETNEAAMPE
+1458 T
-1470 APVKEAGPV
+1470 
-1479 APVADMTREE
+1479 DMTQEE

-1501 AAPADDATG
+1501 AAPADVATG

-1742 TPGTTADIPATTNP
+1742 TPGTTADIPATTHP
-1756 WIERRAASRPVAPT
+1756 WIERRTASRPVAPT

>member
-8 LQAGSRRLA
+8 LQAGFRRLA

-122 RTESLMLDL
+122 STESLMLDL

-476 APLREIVEQDR
+476 APLREIVEQNR

-523 AAPAAPAPTDTAR
+523 AAPAAPAPADTAR

-709 TCHETGTLAHGLAT
+709 TCHETGTLAHGLAA

-876 AAAAADTAQAE
+876 AAAAADTAQTE
-887 PLPLTDDMRLDMPA
+887 TLPLTDDMRLDTPA
-901 AQTARPVAD
+901 AQTTRPVA
-910 AVQPEEAAPAE
+910 
-921 SPVQENENAPDAA
+921 
-934 EDIAPAPAP
+934 
-943 AAPDFPSVPMPET
+943 
-956 AETNEAAMPEAPV
+956 
-969 KEEEPAAPAADM
+969 
-981 TREEPLPQQE
+981 
-991 TAAAA
+991 
-996 AAAPADVAAEALS
+996 
-1009 DEMDSAEEAGTKAVA
+1009 
-1024 GADVTPPARDE
+1024 
-1035 AAAVSP
+1035 
-1041 SAPAFPAPA
+1041 
-1050 REAAAEQAPPADDVQ
+1050 
-1065 TGDAPTDAA
+1065 
-1074 EAPVSDAVQ
+1074 DAVQ

-1096 NENAP
+1096 
-1101 EAAEDVAPAP
+1101 
-1111 APAAPDFPSVPVGE
+1111 S
-1125 TAETNEA
+1125 
-1132 AMPEAPTR
+1132 
-1140 EEDTSVPATDMTQEE
+1140 
-1155 PLPQQ
+1155 
-1160 ETADAAP
+1160 
-1167 ADVAAEALSDEMDST
+1167 
-1182 DEAGAETVADT
+1182 
-1193 DVTPSA
+1193 
-1199 QDEAAAVPPSAP
+1199 
-1211 AFPAPAREAAAEQ
+1211 
-1224 TLPADDVQTGDASTD
+1224 
-1239 AAEAPVSDAVQPE
+1239 
-1252 EAASADSPVQENEN
+1252 
-1266 APEAAE
+1266 
-1272 DVAPAPA
+1272 
-1279 PAAPDFPSVPVAEM
+1279 
-1293 AETNEAAMPEAPA
+1293 
-1306 REEDTA
+1306 
-1312 APAAGMTR
+1312 
-1320 EEPLPQQETADAAP
+1320 
-1334 ADVAAEALSDEMD
+1334 
-1347 STDEAGAET
+1347 
-1356 VADTD
+1356 
-1361 VTPSAQDEA
+1361 
-1370 AAVPPSAPAFPAPA
+1370 
-1384 REAAAEQTLPADDV
+1384 
-1398 QTGDAST
+1398 
-1405 DAAEAP
+1405 
-1411 VSDAVQPEEAA
+1411 
-1422 SADSPVQ
+1422 
-1429 ENENAPEAA
+1429 ENAPEAA

-1470 APVKEAGPV
+1470 APVKEAGPA
-1479 APVADMTREE
+1479 APAADMTREE

-1628 RKSSSTGPGAGTQPA
+1628 RKSSSTGPAAGTQPA

-1742 TPGTTADIPATTNP
+1742 TPGTTADLPATTHP
-1756 WIERRAASRPVAPT
+1756 WIERRTASRPVAPT

>member
-1 MTYPLLP
+1 MTYPLLS
-8 LQAGSRRLA
+8 LQAGFRRLA

-142 TPDIDPLSRQTTW
+142 TPDIDPLSRQTNW

-476 APLREIVEQDR
+476 APLREIVEQNH
-487 QLEQCALPHDVRS
+487 QLEQGSLPHDVRS
-500 RVENMGRRAR
+500 RVESMGRRAR

-523 AAPAAPAPTDTAR
+523 AAPAAPAPADTAR

-629 TGLPPEQRSASLL
+629 TGLPPKQRSASLL

-921 SPVQENENAPDAA
+921 SPVQENENAPEAA

-969 KEEEPAAPAADM
+969 KEEGPAAPAADM

-991 TAAAA
+991 TADAD
-996 AAAPADVAAEALS
+996 APAD
-1009 DEMDSAEEAGTKAVA
+1009 
-1024 GADVTPPARDE
+1024 
-1035 AAAVSP
+1035 
-1041 SAPAFPAPA
+1041 
-1050 REAAAEQAPPADDVQ
+1050 AAAE
-1065 TGDAPTDAA
+1065 T
-1074 EAPVSDAVQ
+1074 
-1083 PEEAAS
+1083 
-1089 ADSPVQE
+1089 
-1096 NENAP
+1096 
-1101 EAAEDVAPAP
+1101 
-1111 APAAPDFPSVPVGE
+1111 
-1125 TAETNEA
+1125 
-1132 AMPEAPTR
+1132 
-1140 EEDTSVPATDMTQEE
+1140 
-1155 PLPQQ
+1155 
-1160 ETADAAP
+1160 
-1167 ADVAAEALSDEMDST
+1167 LSDEMDST

-1224 TLPADDVQTGDASTD
+1224 ALPADDVQTGDAPTD
-1239 AAEAPVSDAVQPE
+1239 AAEAPMSDAVQPE
-1252 EAASADSPVQENEN
+1252 EAASADSPVQE
-1266 APEAAE
+1266 
-1272 DVAPAPA
+1272 
-1279 PAAPDFPSVPVAEM
+1279 S
-1293 AETNEAAMPEAPA
+1293 
-1306 REEDTA
+1306 
-1312 APAAGMTR
+1312 
-1320 EEPLPQQETADAAP
+1320 
-1334 ADVAAEALSDEMD
+1334 
-1347 STDEAGAET
+1347 
-1356 VADTD
+1356 
-1361 VTPSAQDEA
+1361 
-1370 AAVPPSAPAFPAPA
+1370 
-1384 REAAAEQTLPADDV
+1384 
-1398 QTGDAST
+1398 
-1405 DAAEAP
+1405 
-1411 VSDAVQPEEAA
+1411 
-1422 SADSPVQ
+1422 
-1429 ENENAPEAA
+1429 ENAPEAA

-1756 WIERRAASRPVAPT
+1756 WIERRTASRPVAPT

>member
-1 MTYPLLP
+1 MTHPLLP
-8 LQAGSRRLA
+8 TQAASRRLA

-35 VPTPPPAPAPTPA
+35 VPTPPPASAPTPA
-48 LPVSLS
+48 LPADLS
-54 ATPQG
+54 ATPRG
-59 TAAGQLGIL
+59 SAAGQLDIL

-73 FLDTDGDM
+73 FLDTDGDR
-81 SVEEVATPGMMPS
+81 SVEEVAAPGMLSS
-94 FQPLHPRTLP
+94 FRPLHPRTLP

-117 AAGTE
+117 AAGAG
-122 RTESLMLDL
+122 RPAPLVLDL

-142 TPDIDPLSRQTTW
+142 TPGIDPLSRQTTW
-155 QESQA
+155 QEDRA
-160 NWRNLLPLPLPA
+160 NWRNLLCLPLPG
-172 ETPQVCFIRLDGQ
+172 ETPQICYIRLDGQ

-199 LAGAPESLLGP
+199 LASAPESLLGP

-320 WLGRFLPLWPMLALI
+320 WMGRYLPLWPMLALI

-370 DLGTLLPPFVQGTLP
+370 DFGTLLPPFVQGTLP

-401 PGREAGTSAEPADPL
+401 PGRETETAAAGPADPP
-416 APGRPARNQTITDP
+416 APGRSAQSQTITDP

-435 DTDGNT
+435 DTEGNT

-451 APAPATVEAESASAT
+451 APAPATVEADSASAT

-476 APLREIVEQDR
+476 VPLRELVEQNR
-487 QLEQCALPHDVRS
+487 QLEQCSLPHDVRS
-500 RVENMGRRAR
+500 RVEGMGRRAR
-510 QALSLLHDPAGDA
+510 QALRLLHDPAGDA
-523 AAPAAPAPTDTAR
+523 AAPAAPAPTDGAR
-536 AEKRVF
+536 AATRAF
-542 DLRKTLR
+542 DLRRMLQKT
-549 QAHDTCRPLAE
+549 HEHCRALAE

-569 VPADLEQLYEGPA
+569 VPSDLEQRYEGPA
-582 GELEDV
+582 GDLEET

-593 EDALRATK
+593 EDAVRASK
-601 GGKIHFAVR
+601 GGKVHFAVR
-610 RVPDSK
+610 HVPDSK

-629 TGLPPEQRSASLL
+629 TGLPPEQRSAPLL
-642 ARIWELSSSHG
+642 ARIWELSSAHG

-667 IFTLQLH
+667 IFTLQLQ

-679 DGEDLPT
+679 ADDLPT
-686 VLVCAPDAATRHEL
+686 VLVCAPDAATRREL

-709 TCHETGTLAHGLAT
+709 TCRETGTLAHGLAA
-723 GARKGRTPAAVL
+723 GARRGGTPATVL

-744 DAAPL
+744 EAAPM
-749 LRRYHSLAERTGPF
+749 LRRYHGLAERTGPF

-775 DALAHA
+775 DALANA

-820 RQADAPLPDLFGPAA
+820 RQADAPLPDLFGPVA

-850 DDIPQQTA
+850 DDMPERTV
-858 PAAPAAASA
+858 PAAQAATGG

-876 AAAAADTAQAE
+876 ASAGAEAAPAA
-887 PLPLTDDMRLDMPA
+887 PLSLTDDMRRDAPVA
-901 AQTARPVAD
+901 PVAQTARPEAEQPLPADDEQSGAVRAD
-910 AVQPEEAAPAE
+910 AAAASAADDAQP
-921 SPVQENENAPDAA
+921 V
-934 EDIAPAPAP
+934 APAP
-943 AAPDFPSVPMPET
+943 
-956 AETNEAAMPEAPV
+956 
-969 KEEEPAAPAADM
+969 
-981 TREEPLPQQE
+981 
-991 TAAAA
+991 
-996 AAAPADVAAEALS
+996 
-1009 DEMDSAEEAGTKAVA
+1009 
-1024 GADVTPPARDE
+1024 
-1035 AAAVSP
+1035 
-1041 SAPAFPAPA
+1041 
-1050 REAAAEQAPPADDVQ
+1050 
-1065 TGDAPTDAA
+1065 
-1074 EAPVSDAVQ
+1074 
-1083 PEEAAS
+1083 

-1096 NENAP
+1096 NDAAP
-1101 EAAEDVAPAP
+1101 EAAEDGGPAP
-1111 APAAPDFPSVPVGE
+1111 AP
-1125 TAETNEA
+1125 T
-1132 AMPEAPTR
+1132 
-1140 EEDTSVPATDMTQEE
+1140 
-1155 PLPQQ
+1155 
-1160 ETADAAP
+1160 
-1167 ADVAAEALSDEMDST
+1167 
-1182 DEAGAETVADT
+1182 
-1193 DVTPSA
+1193 
-1199 QDEAAAVPPSAP
+1199 
-1211 AFPAPAREAAAEQ
+1211 
-1224 TLPADDVQTGDASTD
+1224 
-1239 AAEAPVSDAVQPE
+1239 
-1252 EAASADSPVQENEN
+1252 
-1266 APEAAE
+1266 
-1272 DVAPAPA
+1272 
-1279 PAAPDFPSVPVAEM
+1279 APDFPSVPVAAM
-1293 AETNEAAMPEAPA
+1293 DDAATQEAPL
-1306 REEDTA
+1306 EEEKEEAPTA
-1312 APAAGMTR
+1312 EAPQKEA
-1320 EEPLPQQETADAAP
+1320 LPQQGTADAATP
-1334 ADVAAEALSDEMD
+1334 ADGPAASSDAAD
-1347 STDEAGAET
+1347 STEEAVAET
-1356 VADTD
+1356 EADAD
-1361 VTPSAQDEA
+1361 MPSPAQDEA
-1370 AAVPPSAPAFPAPA
+1370 A
-1384 REAAAEQTLPADDV
+1384 
-1398 QTGDAST
+1398 
-1405 DAAEAP
+1405 EAP
-1411 VSDAVQPEEAA
+1411 
-1422 SADSPVQ
+1422 
-1429 ENENAPEAA
+1429 
-1438 EDVAPA
+1438 
-1444 PAPAAPDFPSVPVA
+1444 
-1458 EMAETNEAAMPE
+1458 
-1470 APVKEAGPV
+1470 
-1479 APVADMTREE
+1479 R
-1489 PLPQQET
+1489 L
-1496 ADAAA
+1496 
-1501 AAPADDATG
+1501 
-1510 ATVDEKERT
+1510 
-1519 EAPVA
+1519 
-1524 DAQAASATRAPAFPS
+1524 APAFPS
-1539 VEAAASPLA
+1539 ADAARPLA

-1561 WVGEPMPIGTPVDRP
+1561 WVGEPMPIGTPVSRP
-1576 APRQEETVSAPV
+1576 VPRREEAASAPV

-1617 TDKSALITPQP
+1617 TDKSALITPPP
-1628 RKSSSTGPGAGTQPA
+1628 RKGPGSGPAAGTQPA

-1648 VEEAPQAVP
+1648 VEEAPHAVP

-1698 RFHTGNGQ
+1698 RFHTGSSQ
-1706 PQDKEEARSPQA
+1706 PRDDREEDKGPQA
-1718 PAATAQER
+1718 PAATVQER
-1726 QGTPRPM
+1726 QGTPRPI
-1733 PRKDAPREE
+1733 PKKEGPQQKSPEAAAEIP
-1742 TPGTTADIPATTNP
+1742 TAVNP
-1756 WIERRAASRPVAPT
+1756 WIERRTAPRPAAPAP
-1770 PRMPVPPMPQR
+1770 RVPVPPMPQR

-1873 MGS
+1873 LGS

>member
-8 LQAGSRRLA
+8 LQTGFRRLA

-122 RTESLMLDL
+122 STESLMLDL

-523 AAPAAPAPTDTAR
+523 AAPVVPAPADTAR

-549 QAHDTCRPLAE
+549 QTHDTCRPLAE

-709 TCHETGTLAHGLAT
+709 TCHETGTLAHGLAA

-735 LVCGPEASV
+735 LLCGPEASV

-876 AAAAADTAQAE
+876 AAAAADTAQTD
-887 PLPLTDDMRLDMPA
+887 PLPLTDDMRLDTPA

-910 AVQPEEAAPAE
+910 AVQPEEAASAD
-921 SPVQENENAPDAA
+921 SPVQKNESSPDAA
-934 EDIAPAPAP
+934 EDVAPATAP
-943 AAPDFPSVPMPET
+943 AAPDFPSVPVAEM

-969 KEEEPAAPAADM
+969 KEAGPVAPAADM

-991 TAAAA
+991 TADAA
-996 AAAPADVAAEALS
+996 AAAPAD
-1009 DEMDSAEEAGTKAVA
+1009 
-1024 GADVTPPARDE
+1024 
-1035 AAAVSP
+1035 
-1041 SAPAFPAPA
+1041 
-1050 REAAAEQAPPADDVQ
+1050 
-1065 TGDAPTDAA
+1065 DAA
-1074 EAPVSDAVQ
+1074 E
-1083 PEEAAS
+1083 
-1089 ADSPVQE
+1089 
-1096 NENAP
+1096 
-1101 EAAEDVAPAP
+1101 
-1111 APAAPDFPSVPVGE
+1111 
-1125 TAETNEA
+1125 T
-1132 AMPEAPTR
+1132 
-1140 EEDTSVPATDMTQEE
+1140 
-1155 PLPQQ
+1155 
-1160 ETADAAP
+1160 
-1167 ADVAAEALSDEMDST
+1167 LSDEMDST

-1211 AFPAPAREAAAEQ
+1211 AFPAPDREAAAEQ
-1224 TLPADDVQTGDASTD
+1224 ALPADDVQTGDAPTD
-1239 AAEAPVSDAVQPE
+1239 AAEAPMSDAVQPE
-1252 EAASADSPVQENEN
+1252 EAASADSPVQE
-1266 APEAAE
+1266 
-1272 DVAPAPA
+1272 
-1279 PAAPDFPSVPVAEM
+1279 S
-1293 AETNEAAMPEAPA
+1293 
-1306 REEDTA
+1306 
-1312 APAAGMTR
+1312 
-1320 EEPLPQQETADAAP
+1320 
-1334 ADVAAEALSDEMD
+1334 
-1347 STDEAGAET
+1347 
-1356 VADTD
+1356 
-1361 VTPSAQDEA
+1361 
-1370 AAVPPSAPAFPAPA
+1370 
-1384 REAAAEQTLPADDV
+1384 
-1398 QTGDAST
+1398 
-1405 DAAEAP
+1405 
-1411 VSDAVQPEEAA
+1411 
-1422 SADSPVQ
+1422 
-1429 ENENAPEAA
+1429 ENAPEAA

-1479 APVADMTREE
+1479 APAADMTREE

-1501 AAPADDATG
+1501 AAPADVATG

-1524 DAQAASATRAPAFPS
+1524 DAQAAATRAPAFPS

-1742 TPGTTADIPATTNP
+1742 TPGTTADIPATTHP
-1756 WIERRAASRPVAPT
+1756 WIERRTASRPVAPT

>member
-210 GVMLALAVVMLLALL
+210 GIMLALAVVMLLALL

-523 AAPAAPAPTDTAR
+523 AAPAAPAPADTAR

-686 VLVCAPDAATRHEL
+686 VLVCAPDAATRREL

-709 TCHETGTLAHGLAT
+709 TCHETGTLAHGLAA

-876 AAAAADTAQAE
+876 AAAAADTAQTE
-887 PLPLTDDMRLDMPA
+887 PLPLTDDMRLDTPA
-901 AQTARPVAD
+901 AQTARPVVD
-910 AVQPEEAAPAE
+910 AVQPEEAASTD
-921 SPVQENENAPDAA
+921 SPVQENENAPEAV
-934 EDIAPAPAP
+934 EDVAPAPAP

-969 KEEEPAAPAADM
+969 KEEGPAAPAA
-981 TREEPLPQQE
+981 
-991 TAAAA
+991 
-996 AAAPADVAAEALS
+996 
-1009 DEMDSAEEAGTKAVA
+1009 
-1024 GADVTPPARDE
+1024 
-1035 AAAVSP
+1035 
-1041 SAPAFPAPA
+1041 
-1050 REAAAEQAPPADDVQ
+1050 
-1065 TGDAPTDAA
+1065 
-1074 EAPVSDAVQ
+1074 
-1083 PEEAAS
+1083 
-1089 ADSPVQE
+1089 
-1096 NENAP
+1096 
-1101 EAAEDVAPAP
+1101 
-1111 APAAPDFPSVPVGE
+1111 
-1125 TAETNEA
+1125 
-1132 AMPEAPTR
+1132 
-1140 EEDTSVPATDMTQEE
+1140 DMTQEE

-1160 ETADAAP
+1160 ETADAAAAAP
-1167 ADVAAEALSDEMDST
+1167 ADDAAETLSDEMDST

-1252 EAASADSPVQENEN
+1252 EAASADSPVQESEN

-1279 PAAPDFPSVPVAEM
+1279 PAAPDFPSVP
-1293 AETNEAAMPEAPA
+1293 MPE
-1306 REEDTA
+1306 T
-1312 APAAGMTR
+1312 
-1320 EEPLPQQETADAAP
+1320 
-1334 ADVAAEALSDEMD
+1334 
-1347 STDEAGAET
+1347 
-1356 VADTD
+1356 
-1361 VTPSAQDEA
+1361 
-1370 AAVPPSAPAFPAPA
+1370 
-1384 REAAAEQTLPADDV
+1384 
-1398 QTGDAST
+1398 
-1405 DAAEAP
+1405 
-1411 VSDAVQPEEAA
+1411 
-1422 SADSPVQ
+1422 
-1429 ENENAPEAA
+1429 
-1438 EDVAPA
+1438 
-1444 PAPAAPDFPSVPVA
+1444 
-1458 EMAETNEAAMPE
+1458 AETNEAAMPE
-1470 APVKEAGPV
+1470 APVKEEGPA
-1479 APVADMTREE
+1479 APAADMTQEE

-1684 RTRAAANTLMRFLS
+1684 RTRAAANTLMRFLA

-1864 TAVERHRIS
+1864 TAVERHRTS

>member
-17 LIVIPLLLVLSL
+17 LIVIPLLLVLCL

-122 RTESLMLDL
+122 RAESLMLDL

-155 QESQA
+155 RESQA

-199 LAGAPESLLGP
+199 LASAPESLLGP

-394 IIAGMSA
+394 IIAGMTA
-401 PGREAGTSAEPADPL
+401 PGRETGTSAAPADPL
-416 APGRPARNQTITDP
+416 APGRPAQNQTITDP

-466 AIRRLEQALA
+466 AIRCLEQALA
-476 APLREIVEQDR
+476 APLREIVEQIH
-487 QLEQCALPHDVRS
+487 QLEQGSLPHDVRS
-500 RVENMGRRAR
+500 RVESMGRRAQ
-510 QALSLLHDPAGDA
+510 QALRLLHDPAGDA
-523 AAPAAPAPTDTAR
+523 AGPAAPAPAAAAR
-536 AEKRVF
+536 ATKRVF
-542 DLRKTLR
+542 DLPKTLR
-549 QAHDTCRPLAE
+549 QTHDTCRPLAE

-593 EDALRATK
+593 EDAIRATK
-601 GGKIHFAVR
+601 DGKIHFAVR
-610 RVPDSK
+610 HVPDSK

-629 TGLPPEQRSASLL
+629 TGLPPEQRSAQLL

-679 DGEDLPT
+679 DGEALPT

-709 TCHETGTLAHGLAT
+709 TCHETGTLAHGLAA
-723 GARKGRTPAAVL
+723 GARKGRTPASVL
-735 LVCGPEASV
+735 LICGPEASV

-850 DDIPQQTA
+850 DDIPQRTA

-876 AAAAADTAQAE
+876 AAAAAGTAQAA
-887 PLPLTDDMRLDMPA
+887 PLTLTDDMRLDTPA
-901 AQTARPVAD
+901 AQTARPATD
-910 AVQPEEAAPAE
+910 AVRPEEPAITV
-921 SPVQENENAPDAA
+921 SSVQENAPEAA
-934 EDIAPAPAP
+934 EDVVPVPTPAT
-943 AAPDFPSVPMPET
+943 PDFPSVPV
-956 AETNEAAMPEAPV
+956 AETTETNDAAMSEAPV
-969 KEEEPAAPAADM
+969 KEEETAAPAAGM
-981 TREEPLPQQE
+981 TQEEPLPQQE
-991 TAAAA
+991 AAAD
-996 AAAPADVAAEALS
+996 APADAAAEALS
-1009 DEMDSAEEAGTKAVA
+1009 DEMDSTDEAGADA
-1024 GADVTPPARDE
+1024 DDAADVTPAAQDE
-1035 AAAVSP
+1035 AAEVS
-1041 SAPAFPAPA
+1041 PAPA
-1050 REAAAEQAPPADDVQ
+1050 REAAAEQALPADDVQ
-1065 TGDAPTDAA
+1065 TGDARTDAA
-1074 EAPVSDAVQ
+1074 EAPVSDAAQ

-1101 EAAEDVAPAP
+1101 EAAEDV
-1111 APAAPDFPSVPVGE
+1111 V
-1125 TAETNEA
+1125 
-1132 AMPEAPTR
+1132 
-1140 EEDTSVPATDMTQEE
+1140 
-1155 PLPQQ
+1155 
-1160 ETADAAP
+1160 
-1167 ADVAAEALSDEMDST
+1167 
-1182 DEAGAETVADT
+1182 
-1193 DVTPSA
+1193 
-1199 QDEAAAVPPSAP
+1199 
-1211 AFPAPAREAAAEQ
+1211 
-1224 TLPADDVQTGDASTD
+1224 
-1239 AAEAPVSDAVQPE
+1239 
-1252 EAASADSPVQENEN
+1252 
-1266 APEAAE
+1266 
-1272 DVAPAPA
+1272 PAPA
-1279 PAAPDFPSVPVAEM
+1279 PAAPDFPSVPVAETVET
-1293 AETNEAAMPEAPA
+1293 AETNETAMSETPVK
-1306 REEDTA
+1306 EEETA
-1312 APAAGMTR
+1312 VPAAGMTQER
-1320 EEPLPQQETADAAP
+1320 PLPPQETAD
-1334 ADVAAEALSDEMD
+1334 
-1347 STDEAGAET
+1347 
-1356 VADTD
+1356 
-1361 VTPSAQDEA
+1361 
-1370 AAVPPSAPAFPAPA
+1370 
-1384 REAAAEQTLPADDV
+1384 
-1398 QTGDAST
+1398 
-1405 DAAEAP
+1405 
-1411 VSDAVQPEEAA
+1411 
-1422 SADSPVQ
+1422 
-1429 ENENAPEAA
+1429 
-1438 EDVAPA
+1438 
-1444 PAPAAPDFPSVPVA
+1444 
-1458 EMAETNEAAMPE
+1458 
-1470 APVKEAGPV
+1470 
-1479 APVADMTREE
+1479 
-1489 PLPQQET
+1489 
-1496 ADAAA
+1496 AA

-1510 ATVDEKERT
+1510 STIDEKERT
-1519 EAPVA
+1519 EAPVS

-1539 VEAAASPLA
+1539 VEATASPLA

-1561 WVGEPMPIGTPVDRP
+1561 WVGEPMPIGTPVSRP

-1628 RKSSSTGPGAGTQPA
+1628 RKSSNTGPAAGTQPA

-1648 VEEAPQAVP
+1648 VEETPQAVP

-1698 RFHTGNGQ
+1698 RFHTGNSQ
-1706 PQDKEEARSPQA
+1706 PQDKEEATSPQT

-1733 PRKDAPREE
+1733 PKKEAPREE
-1742 TPGTTADIPATTNP
+1742 TPGTTADIPATANP
-1756 WIERRAASRPVAPT
+1756 WIERHTAPRPVAPT

>member
-476 APLREIVEQDR
+476 APLREIVEQNR

-523 AAPAAPAPTDTAR
+523 AAPAAPAPADTAR

-686 VLVCAPDAATRHEL
+686 VLVCAPDAATRREL

-709 TCHETGTLAHGLAT
+709 TCHETGTLAHGLAA

-876 AAAAADTAQAE
+876 ATAAADTAQTE
-887 PLPLTDDMRLDMPA
+887 PLTLTDDMRLDTPT

-910 AVQPEEAAPAE
+910 AVQPEEAAPA
-921 SPVQENENAPDAA
+921 
-934 EDIAPAPAP
+934 
-943 AAPDFPSVPMPET
+943 
-956 AETNEAAMPEAPV
+956 
-969 KEEEPAAPAADM
+969 
-981 TREEPLPQQE
+981 
-991 TAAAA
+991 
-996 AAAPADVAAEALS
+996 
-1009 DEMDSAEEAGTKAVA
+1009 
-1024 GADVTPPARDE
+1024 
-1035 AAAVSP
+1035 
-1041 SAPAFPAPA
+1041 
-1050 REAAAEQAPPADDVQ
+1050 
-1065 TGDAPTDAA
+1065 
-1074 EAPVSDAVQ
+1074 
-1083 PEEAAS
+1083 
-1089 ADSPVQE
+1089 DSPVQE
-1096 NENAP
+1096 SENAP

-1111 APAAPDFPSVPVGE
+1111 APAAPDFPSVPVAE

-1140 EEDTSVPATDMTQEE
+1140 EEDTAVPATDMTREE

-1167 ADVAAEALSDEMDST
+1167 ADAAAEALSDEMDST
-1182 DEAGAETVADT
+1182 DEAGTKAMADT
-1193 DVTPSA
+1193 DVTPPA

-1224 TLPADDVQTGDASTD
+1224 TLPADDVQTGDAPTD

-1252 EAASADSPVQENEN
+1252 EAAPADSPVQENEN

-1272 DVAPAPA
+1272 DVAPATA
-1279 PAAPDFPSVPVAEM
+1279 PAAPDFPSVPVAE
-1293 AETNEAAMPEAPA
+1293 T
-1306 REEDTA
+1306 
-1312 APAAGMTR
+1312 
-1320 EEPLPQQETADAAP
+1320 
-1334 ADVAAEALSDEMD
+1334 
-1347 STDEAGAET
+1347 
-1356 VADTD
+1356 
-1361 VTPSAQDEA
+1361 
-1370 AAVPPSAPAFPAPA
+1370 
-1384 REAAAEQTLPADDV
+1384 
-1398 QTGDAST
+1398 
-1405 DAAEAP
+1405 
-1411 VSDAVQPEEAA
+1411 
-1422 SADSPVQ
+1422 
-1429 ENENAPEAA
+1429 
-1438 EDVAPA
+1438 
-1444 PAPAAPDFPSVPVA
+1444 
-1458 EMAETNEAAMPE
+1458 AETNEAAMPE
-1470 APVKEAGPV
+1470 APVKEAGPA
-1479 APVADMTREE
+1479 APAADMTREE

-1628 RKSSSTGPGAGTQPA
+1628 RKSSSTGPAAGTQPA

-1684 RTRAAANTLMRFLS
+1684 RARAAANTLMRFLS

-1742 TPGTTADIPATTNP
+1742 TPGTTADIPATTHP
-1756 WIERRAASRPVAPT
+1756 WIERRTASRPVAPT

>member
-523 AAPAAPAPTDTAR
+523 AAPAAPAPADTAR

-686 VLVCAPDAATRHEL
+686 VLVCAPDAATRREL

-709 TCHETGTLAHGLAT
+709 TCHETGTLAHGLAA

-876 AAAAADTAQAE
+876 AAAAADTAQTE
-887 PLPLTDDMRLDMPA
+887 PLPLTDDMRLDTPA
-901 AQTARPVAD
+901 AQTARPV
-910 AVQPEEAAPAE
+910 V
-921 SPVQENENAPDAA
+921 
-934 EDIAPAPAP
+934 
-943 AAPDFPSVPMPET
+943 
-956 AETNEAAMPEAPV
+956 
-969 KEEEPAAPAADM
+969 
-981 TREEPLPQQE
+981 
-991 TAAAA
+991 
-996 AAAPADVAAEALS
+996 
-1009 DEMDSAEEAGTKAVA
+1009 
-1024 GADVTPPARDE
+1024 
-1035 AAAVSP
+1035 
-1041 SAPAFPAPA
+1041 
-1050 REAAAEQAPPADDVQ
+1050 
-1065 TGDAPTDAA
+1065 
-1074 EAPVSDAVQ
+1074 DAVQ

-1096 NENAP
+1096 SENAP

-1125 TAETNEA
+1125 MAETNEA

-1167 ADVAAEALSDEMDST
+1167 ADVAAETLSDEMDSAE
-1182 DEAGAETVADT
+1182 EAGAKAMADT
-1193 DVTPSA
+1193 DVTPPA

-1224 TLPADDVQTGDASTD
+1224 PLPADDVQTGDASTD

-1252 EAASADSPVQENEN
+1252 EAAPADSPVQESEN

-1279 PAAPDFPSVPVAEM
+1279 PAAPDFPSVPVAE
-1293 AETNEAAMPEAPA
+1293 T
-1306 REEDTA
+1306 
-1312 APAAGMTR
+1312 
-1320 EEPLPQQETADAAP
+1320 
-1334 ADVAAEALSDEMD
+1334 
-1347 STDEAGAET
+1347 
-1356 VADTD
+1356 
-1361 VTPSAQDEA
+1361 
-1370 AAVPPSAPAFPAPA
+1370 
-1384 REAAAEQTLPADDV
+1384 
-1398 QTGDAST
+1398 
-1405 DAAEAP
+1405 
-1411 VSDAVQPEEAA
+1411 
-1422 SADSPVQ
+1422 
-1429 ENENAPEAA
+1429 
-1438 EDVAPA
+1438 
-1444 PAPAAPDFPSVPVA
+1444 
-1458 EMAETNEAAMPE
+1458 AETNEAAMPE
-1470 APVKEAGPV
+1470 APVKEAGPA
-1479 APVADMTREE
+1479 APAADMTREE

-1742 TPGTTADIPATTNP
+1742 TPGTTADIPATTHP
-1756 WIERRAASRPVAPT
+1756 WIERRTASRPVAPT

>member
-8 LQAGSRRLA
+8 LQAGFRRLA

-131 GQGVPAGAVLY
+131 GQGVPAGAILY

-362 LGAGLAVL
+362 LGAGLAIL

-523 AAPAAPAPTDTAR
+523 AAPAAPAPADTAR

-709 TCHETGTLAHGLAT
+709 TCHETGTLAHGLAA

-1074 EAPVSDAVQ
+1074 EAPMSDAVQ

-1125 TAETNEA
+1125 T
-1132 AMPEAPTR
+1132 
-1140 EEDTSVPATDMTQEE
+1140 
-1155 PLPQQ
+1155 
-1160 ETADAAP
+1160 
-1167 ADVAAEALSDEMDST
+1167 
-1182 DEAGAETVADT
+1182 
-1193 DVTPSA
+1193 
-1199 QDEAAAVPPSAP
+1199 
-1211 AFPAPAREAAAEQ
+1211 
-1224 TLPADDVQTGDASTD
+1224 
-1239 AAEAPVSDAVQPE
+1239 
-1252 EAASADSPVQENEN
+1252 
-1266 APEAAE
+1266 
-1272 DVAPAPA
+1272 
-1279 PAAPDFPSVPVAEM
+1279 
-1293 AETNEAAMPEAPA
+1293 
-1306 REEDTA
+1306 
-1312 APAAGMTR
+1312 
-1320 EEPLPQQETADAAP
+1320 
-1334 ADVAAEALSDEMD
+1334 
-1347 STDEAGAET
+1347 
-1356 VADTD
+1356 
-1361 VTPSAQDEA
+1361 
-1370 AAVPPSAPAFPAPA
+1370 
-1384 REAAAEQTLPADDV
+1384 
-1398 QTGDAST
+1398 
-1405 DAAEAP
+1405 
-1411 VSDAVQPEEAA
+1411 
-1422 SADSPVQ
+1422 
-1429 ENENAPEAA
+1429 
-1438 EDVAPA
+1438 
-1444 PAPAAPDFPSVPVA
+1444 
-1458 EMAETNEAAMPE
+1458 AETNEAAMPE

>member
-59 TAAGQLGIL
+59 AAAGQLGIL

-476 APLREIVEQDR
+476 APLREIVEQNR

-510 QALSLLHDPAGDA
+510 QALNLLHDPAGDA
-523 AAPAAPAPTDTAR
+523 AAPAAPAPADTAR

-887 PLPLTDDMRLDMPA
+887 PLPLTDDMRLDTPA

-910 AVQPEEAAPAE
+910 AVQPEEAA
-921 SPVQENENAPDAA
+921 
-934 EDIAPAPAP
+934 
-943 AAPDFPSVPMPET
+943 
-956 AETNEAAMPEAPV
+956 
-969 KEEEPAAPAADM
+969 
-981 TREEPLPQQE
+981 
-991 TAAAA
+991 
-996 AAAPADVAAEALS
+996 
-1009 DEMDSAEEAGTKAVA
+1009 SAE
-1024 GADVTPPARDE
+1024 
-1035 AAAVSP
+1035 
-1041 SAPAFPAPA
+1041 
-1050 REAAAEQAPPADDVQ
+1050 
-1065 TGDAPTDAA
+1065 
-1074 EAPVSDAVQ
+1074 
-1083 PEEAAS
+1083 
-1089 ADSPVQE
+1089 
-1096 NENAP
+1096 
-1101 EAAEDVAPAP
+1101 
-1111 APAAPDFPSVPVGE
+1111 
-1125 TAETNEA
+1125 
-1132 AMPEAPTR
+1132 
-1140 EEDTSVPATDMTQEE
+1140 
-1155 PLPQQ
+1155 
-1160 ETADAAP
+1160 
-1167 ADVAAEALSDEMDST
+1167 
-1182 DEAGAETVADT
+1182 
-1193 DVTPSA
+1193 
-1199 QDEAAAVPPSAP
+1199 
-1211 AFPAPAREAAAEQ
+1211 
-1224 TLPADDVQTGDASTD
+1224 
-1239 AAEAPVSDAVQPE
+1239 
-1252 EAASADSPVQENEN
+1252 SPVQENEN

-1361 VTPSAQDEA
+1361 VTPPAQDEAAAVPPSTPAFPAPAREAAAEQTLPADDVQTGDAPTDAAEAPVSDAVQPEEAASADSPVQESENAPEAAEDVAPAPAPAAPDFPSVPMPETAETNEAAIPEAPVKEEVPAAPAADMTREEPLPQQETADAAPADVAAEALSDEMDSTDEAGAETVADTDVTPSAQDEA

-1384 REAAAEQTLPADDV
+1384 REAAAEQALPADDV
-1398 QTGDAST
+1398 QTGDAPT

-1411 VSDAVQPEEAA
+1411 MSDAVQPEEAA

-1429 ENENAPEAA
+1429 ESENAPEAA

>member
-476 APLREIVEQDR
+476 APLREIVEQNR
-487 QLEQCALPHDVRS
+487 QLEQCVLPHDVRS

-523 AAPAAPAPTDTAR
+523 PAPAAPAPADTAR

-674 LPEAS
+674 LPDAS

-709 TCHETGTLAHGLAT
+709 TCHETGTLAHGLAA

-820 RQADAPLPDLFGPAA
+820 RQTDAPLPDLFGPAA

-876 AAAAADTAQAE
+876 ANATADTAQTD
-887 PLPLTDDMRLDMPA
+887 PLPLTDDMRLDTPA

-910 AVQPEEAAPAE
+910 AVQPEEAAPAD
-921 SPVQENENAPDAA
+921 SPVQENENAPEAA
-934 EDIAPAPAP
+934 EDVAPPPAP
-943 AAPDFPSVPMPET
+943 AAPDFPSVPMAET
-956 AETNEAAMPEAPV
+956 AETSEAAMPEAPV
-969 KEEEPAAPAADM
+969 KEAGPAAPAADM

-991 TAAAA
+991 TADAGT
-996 AAAPADVAAEALS
+996 PADTAAEALS

-1024 GADVTPPARDE
+1024 DTDVPSPARDE
-1035 AAAVSP
+1035 AAAVPP

-1050 REAAAEQAPPADDVQ
+1050 REAAAEQALPADDVQ

-1096 NENAP
+1096 
-1101 EAAEDVAPAP
+1101 
-1111 APAAPDFPSVPVGE
+1111 S
-1125 TAETNEA
+1125 
-1132 AMPEAPTR
+1132 
-1140 EEDTSVPATDMTQEE
+1140 
-1155 PLPQQ
+1155 
-1160 ETADAAP
+1160 
-1167 ADVAAEALSDEMDST
+1167 
-1182 DEAGAETVADT
+1182 
-1193 DVTPSA
+1193 
-1199 QDEAAAVPPSAP
+1199 
-1211 AFPAPAREAAAEQ
+1211 
-1224 TLPADDVQTGDASTD
+1224 
-1239 AAEAPVSDAVQPE
+1239 
-1252 EAASADSPVQENEN
+1252 EN

-1279 PAAPDFPSVPVAEM
+1279 PAAPDFPSVPVAET
-1293 AETNEAAMPEAPA
+1293 AETNEAAMPEAPT
-1306 REEDTA
+1306 REEDTSV
-1312 APAAGMTR
+1312 PAADMTR
-1320 EEPLPQQETADAAP
+1320 EEPLPQQETADAGAP
-1334 ADVAAEALSDEMD
+1334 ADAAADTLSDEMD
-1347 STDEAGAET
+1347 STEEAGAKA
-1356 VADTD
+1356 VADAD
-1361 VTPSAQDEA
+1361 VPSPARDEA
-1370 AAVPPSAPAFPAPA
+1370 AAVSPSAPAFPAPA
-1384 REAAAEQTLPADDV
+1384 RETAAEQTLPADDV
-1398 QTGDAST
+1398 QTGDVRT
-1405 DAAEAP
+1405 DADEAP

-1422 SADSPVQ
+1422 PADSPVQ

-1438 EDVAPA
+1438 EDVAPP
-1444 PAPAAPDFPSVPVA
+1444 PAPAAPDFPSVP
-1458 EMAETNEAAMPE
+1458 MAETAETSEAAMPE
-1470 APVKEAGPV
+1470 APVKEAGPA
-1479 APVADMTREE
+1479 APAADMTREE
-1489 PLPQQET
+1489 PLPQQEA

-1501 AAPADDATG
+1501 AAPADAATG

-1524 DAQAASATRAPAFPS
+1524 DAQASATRAPAFPS
-1539 VEAAASPLA
+1539 VEAVASPLA

-1628 RKSSSTGPGAGTQPA
+1628 RKSSSIGPAAGTQPA

-1648 VEEAPQAVP
+1648 VEETPQAVP

-1698 RFHTGNGQ
+1698 RFHTGNGH

-1756 WIERRAASRPVAPT
+1756 WIERRTASRPVAPT

>member
-1 MTYPLLP
+1 MTHPLLP
-8 LQAGSRRLA
+8 TQAASRRLA

-35 VPTPPPAPAPTPA
+35 VPTPPPASAPTPA
-48 LPVSLS
+48 LPADLS
-54 ATPQG
+54 ATPWG
-59 TAAGQLGIL
+59 SAAGQLDIL

-73 FLDTDGDM
+73 FLDTDGDR
-81 SVEEVATPGMMPS
+81 SVEEVAAPGMLSS
-94 FQPLHPRTLP
+94 FRPLHPRTLP

-117 AAGTE
+117 AAGAG
-122 RTESLMLDL
+122 RPAPLVLDL

-142 TPDIDPLSRQTTW
+142 TPGIDPLSRQTTW
-155 QESQA
+155 QEDRA
-160 NWRNLLPLPLPA
+160 NWRNLLCLPLPG
-172 ETPQVCFIRLDGQ
+172 ETPQICYIRLDGQ

-199 LAGAPESLLGP
+199 LADAPESLLGP

-320 WLGRFLPLWPMLALI
+320 WMGRYLPLWPMLALI

-370 DLGTLLPPFVQGTLP
+370 DFGTLLPPFVQGTLP

-401 PGREAGTSAEPADPL
+401 PGRETETAAAGPADPT
-416 APGRPARNQTITDP
+416 APDRSAQSQTITDP

-435 DTDGNT
+435 DTEGNT

-451 APAPATVEAESASAT
+451 APAPATVEADSASAT

-476 APLREIVEQDR
+476 VPLRELVEQNR
-487 QLEQCALPHDVRS
+487 QLEQCSLPHDVRS
-500 RVENMGRRAR
+500 RVEGMGRRAR
-510 QALSLLHDPAGDA
+510 QALRLLHDPAGDA
-523 AAPAAPAPTDTAR
+523 AAPAAPAPTDGAR
-536 AEKRVF
+536 AATRAF
-542 DLRKTLR
+542 DLRRMLQKT
-549 QAHDTCRPLAE
+549 HEHCRALAE

-569 VPADLEQLYEGPA
+569 VPSDLEQRYEGPA
-582 GELEDV
+582 GDLEET

-593 EDALRATK
+593 EDAVRASK
-601 GGKIHFAVR
+601 GGKVHFAVR
-610 RVPDSK
+610 HVPDSK

-629 TGLPPEQRSASLL
+629 TGLPPEQRSAPLL
-642 ARIWELSSSHG
+642 ARIWELSSAHG

-667 IFTLQLH
+667 IFTLQLQ

-679 DGEDLPT
+679 ADDLPT
-686 VLVCAPDAATRHEL
+686 VLVCAPDAATRREL

-709 TCHETGTLAHGLAT
+709 TCRETGTLAHGLAA
-723 GARKGRTPAAVL
+723 GARRGGTPATVL

-744 DAAPL
+744 EAAPM
-749 LRRYHSLAERTGPF
+749 LRRYHGLAERTGPF

-775 DALAHA
+775 DALANA

-820 RQADAPLPDLFGPAA
+820 RQADAPLPDLFGPVA

-850 DDIPQQTA
+850 DDMPERTV
-858 PAAPAAASA
+858 PAAQAATGG

-876 AAAAADTAQAE
+876 ASAGAEAAPAA
-887 PLPLTDDMRLDMPA
+887 PLSLTDDMRRDAPVA
-901 AQTARPVAD
+901 PVAQTARPEAEQPLPADDEQSGAVRAEAAAASAAD
-910 AVQPEEAAPAE
+910 AVQP
-921 SPVQENENAPDAA
+921 V
-934 EDIAPAPAP
+934 APAP
-943 AAPDFPSVPMPET
+943 
-956 AETNEAAMPEAPV
+956 
-969 KEEEPAAPAADM
+969 
-981 TREEPLPQQE
+981 
-991 TAAAA
+991 
-996 AAAPADVAAEALS
+996 
-1009 DEMDSAEEAGTKAVA
+1009 
-1024 GADVTPPARDE
+1024 
-1035 AAAVSP
+1035 
-1041 SAPAFPAPA
+1041 
-1050 REAAAEQAPPADDVQ
+1050 
-1065 TGDAPTDAA
+1065 
-1074 EAPVSDAVQ
+1074 
-1083 PEEAAS
+1083 

-1096 NENAP
+1096 NDAAP
-1101 EAAEDVAPAP
+1101 EAAEDDGPAP
-1111 APAAPDFPSVPVGE
+1111 AP
-1125 TAETNEA
+1125 T
-1132 AMPEAPTR
+1132 
-1140 EEDTSVPATDMTQEE
+1140 
-1155 PLPQQ
+1155 
-1160 ETADAAP
+1160 
-1167 ADVAAEALSDEMDST
+1167 
-1182 DEAGAETVADT
+1182 
-1193 DVTPSA
+1193 
-1199 QDEAAAVPPSAP
+1199 
-1211 AFPAPAREAAAEQ
+1211 
-1224 TLPADDVQTGDASTD
+1224 
-1239 AAEAPVSDAVQPE
+1239 
-1252 EAASADSPVQENEN
+1252 
-1266 APEAAE
+1266 
-1272 DVAPAPA
+1272 
-1279 PAAPDFPSVPVAEM
+1279 APDFPSVPVAAM
-1293 AETNEAAMPEAPA
+1293 DDAATQEAPL
-1306 REEDTA
+1306 EEEKEEAPTA
-1312 APAAGMTR
+1312 EAPQ
-1320 EEPLPQQETADAAP
+1320 EEPLPQQGTADAAAP
-1334 ADVAAEALSDEMD
+1334 ADGPAASSDAAD
-1347 STDEAGAET
+1347 STEEAVAET
-1356 VADTD
+1356 GADAD
-1361 VTPSAQDEA
+1361 MPSPAQDEA
-1370 AAVPPSAPAFPAPA
+1370 A
-1384 REAAAEQTLPADDV
+1384 
-1398 QTGDAST
+1398 
-1405 DAAEAP
+1405 EAP
-1411 VSDAVQPEEAA
+1411 RP
-1422 SADSPVQ
+1422 
-1429 ENENAPEAA
+1429 
-1438 EDVAPA
+1438 
-1444 PAPAAPDFPSVPVA
+1444 
-1458 EMAETNEAAMPE
+1458 
-1470 APVKEAGPV
+1470 
-1479 APVADMTREE
+1479 
-1489 PLPQQET
+1489 
-1496 ADAAA
+1496 
-1501 AAPADDATG
+1501 
-1510 ATVDEKERT
+1510 
-1519 EAPVA
+1519 
-1524 DAQAASATRAPAFPS
+1524 APAFPS
-1539 VEAAASPLA
+1539 ADAARPLA

-1561 WVGEPMPIGTPVDRP
+1561 WVGEPMPIGTPVSRP
-1576 APRQEETVSAPV
+1576 VPRREEAASAPV

-1617 TDKSALITPQP
+1617 TDKSALITPPP
-1628 RKSSSTGPGAGTQPA
+1628 RKGPGSGPAAGTQPA

-1648 VEEAPQAVP
+1648 VEEVPHAVP

-1698 RFHTGNGQ
+1698 RFHTGSSQ
-1706 PQDKEEARSPQA
+1706 PRDDREEDKGPQA
-1718 PAATAQER
+1718 PAATVQER
-1726 QGTPRPM
+1726 QGTPRPI
-1733 PRKDAPREE
+1733 PKKEGPQQKSPEAAAEIP
-1742 TPGTTADIPATTNP
+1742 TAANP
-1756 WIERRAASRPVAPT
+1756 WIERRTAPRPAAPAP
-1770 PRMPVPPMPQR
+1770 RVPVPPMPQR

-1873 MGS
+1873 LGS

>member
-466 AIRRLEQALA
+466 AIRHLEQALA

-523 AAPAAPAPTDTAR
+523 AAPAAPAPADTAR

-686 VLVCAPDAATRHEL
+686 VLVCAPDAATRREL

-709 TCHETGTLAHGLAT
+709 TCHETGTLAHGLAA

-876 AAAAADTAQAE
+876 ATAAADTAQTD
-887 PLPLTDDMRLDMPA
+887 PLPLTDDMRLDTPA

-910 AVQPEEAAPAE
+910 AVQPEEAA
-921 SPVQENENAPDAA
+921 
-934 EDIAPAPAP
+934 
-943 AAPDFPSVPMPET
+943 
-956 AETNEAAMPEAPV
+956 
-969 KEEEPAAPAADM
+969 
-981 TREEPLPQQE
+981 
-991 TAAAA
+991 
-996 AAAPADVAAEALS
+996 
-1009 DEMDSAEEAGTKAVA
+1009 
-1024 GADVTPPARDE
+1024 
-1035 AAAVSP
+1035 
-1041 SAPAFPAPA
+1041 
-1050 REAAAEQAPPADDVQ
+1050 
-1065 TGDAPTDAA
+1065 
-1074 EAPVSDAVQ
+1074 
-1083 PEEAAS
+1083 S
-1089 ADSPVQE
+1089 ADSPVQK
-1096 NENAP
+1096 
-1101 EAAEDVAPAP
+1101 
-1111 APAAPDFPSVPVGE
+1111 
-1125 TAETNEA
+1125 
-1132 AMPEAPTR
+1132 
-1140 EEDTSVPATDMTQEE
+1140 
-1155 PLPQQ
+1155 
-1160 ETADAAP
+1160 
-1167 ADVAAEALSDEMDST
+1167 
-1182 DEAGAETVADT
+1182 
-1193 DVTPSA
+1193 
-1199 QDEAAAVPPSAP
+1199 
-1211 AFPAPAREAAAEQ
+1211 
-1224 TLPADDVQTGDASTD
+1224 
-1239 AAEAPVSDAVQPE
+1239 
-1252 EAASADSPVQENEN
+1252 
-1266 APEAAE
+1266 
-1272 DVAPAPA
+1272 
-1279 PAAPDFPSVPVAEM
+1279 
-1293 AETNEAAMPEAPA
+1293 
-1306 REEDTA
+1306 
-1312 APAAGMTR
+1312 
-1320 EEPLPQQETADAAP
+1320 
-1334 ADVAAEALSDEMD
+1334 
-1347 STDEAGAET
+1347 
-1356 VADTD
+1356 
-1361 VTPSAQDEA
+1361 
-1370 AAVPPSAPAFPAPA
+1370 
-1384 REAAAEQTLPADDV
+1384 
-1398 QTGDAST
+1398 
-1405 DAAEAP
+1405 
-1411 VSDAVQPEEAA
+1411 
-1422 SADSPVQ
+1422 
-1429 ENENAPEAA
+1429 NENAPEAA

-1470 APVKEAGPV
+1470 APVKEAGPA
-1479 APVADMTREE
+1479 APAADMTREE

-1628 RKSSSTGPGAGTQPA
+1628 RKSSSTGPAAGTQPA

-1742 TPGTTADIPATTNP
+1742 TPGTTADIPATTHP
-1756 WIERRAASRPVAPT
+1756 WIERRTASRPVAPT

>member
-1 MTYPLLP
+1 MTHPLLP
-8 LQAGSRRLA
+8 TQAASRRLA

-35 VPTPPPAPAPTPA
+35 VPTPPPASAPTPA
-48 LPVSLS
+48 LPADLS
-54 ATPQG
+54 ATPRG
-59 TAAGQLGIL
+59 SAAGQLDIL

-73 FLDTDGDM
+73 FLDTDGDR
-81 SVEEVATPGMMPS
+81 SVEEVAAPGMLSS
-94 FQPLHPRTLP
+94 FRPLHPRTLP

-117 AAGTE
+117 AAGAG
-122 RTESLMLDL
+122 RPAPLVLDL

-142 TPDIDPLSRQTTW
+142 TPGIDPLSRQTTW
-155 QESQA
+155 QEDRA
-160 NWRNLLPLPLPA
+160 NWRNLLCLPLPG
-172 ETPQVCFIRLDGQ
+172 ETPQICYIRLDGQ

-199 LAGAPESLLGP
+199 LADAPESLLGP

-320 WLGRFLPLWPMLALI
+320 WMGRYLPLWPMLALI

-370 DLGTLLPPFVQGTLP
+370 DFGTLLPPFVQGTLP

-401 PGREAGTSAEPADPL
+401 PGRETETAAAGPADPP
-416 APGRPARNQTITDP
+416 APDRSAQSQTITDP

-451 APAPATVEAESASAT
+451 APAPATVEADSASAT

-476 APLREIVEQDR
+476 VPLRELVEQNR
-487 QLEQCALPHDVRS
+487 QLEQCSLPHDVRS
-500 RVENMGRRAR
+500 RVEGMGRRAR
-510 QALSLLHDPAGDA
+510 QALRLLHDPAGDA
-523 AAPAAPAPTDTAR
+523 AAPAAPAPTDGAR
-536 AEKRVF
+536 AATRAF
-542 DLRKTLR
+542 DLRRMLQKT
-549 QAHDTCRPLAE
+549 HEHCRALAE

-569 VPADLEQLYEGPA
+569 VPSDLEQRYEGPA
-582 GELEDV
+582 GDLEET

-593 EDALRATK
+593 EDAVRASK
-601 GGKIHFAVR
+601 GGKVHFAVR
-610 RVPDSK
+610 HVPDSK

-629 TGLPPEQRSASLL
+629 TGLPPEQRSAPLL
-642 ARIWELSSSHG
+642 ARIWELSSAHG

-667 IFTLQLH
+667 IFTLQLQ

-679 DGEDLPT
+679 ADDLPT
-686 VLVCAPDAATRHEL
+686 VLVCAPDAATRREL

-709 TCHETGTLAHGLAT
+709 TCRETGTLAHGLAA
-723 GARKGRTPAAVL
+723 GARRGGTPATVL

-744 DAAPL
+744 EAAPM
-749 LRRYHSLAERTGPF
+749 LRRYHGLAERTGPF

-775 DALAHA
+775 DALANA

-820 RQADAPLPDLFGPAA
+820 RQADAPLPDLFGPVA

-850 DDIPQQTA
+850 DDMPERTV
-858 PAAPAAASA
+858 PAAQAATGG

-876 AAAAADTAQAE
+876 ASAGAEAAPAA
-887 PLPLTDDMRLDMPA
+887 PLSLTDDMRRDAPVA
-901 AQTARPVAD
+901 PVAQTARPEAEQPLPADDEQSGAVRAEAAAASAAD
-910 AVQPEEAAPAE
+910 AVQP
-921 SPVQENENAPDAA
+921 V
-934 EDIAPAPAP
+934 APAP
-943 AAPDFPSVPMPET
+943 
-956 AETNEAAMPEAPV
+956 
-969 KEEEPAAPAADM
+969 
-981 TREEPLPQQE
+981 
-991 TAAAA
+991 
-996 AAAPADVAAEALS
+996 
-1009 DEMDSAEEAGTKAVA
+1009 
-1024 GADVTPPARDE
+1024 
-1035 AAAVSP
+1035 
-1041 SAPAFPAPA
+1041 
-1050 REAAAEQAPPADDVQ
+1050 
-1065 TGDAPTDAA
+1065 
-1074 EAPVSDAVQ
+1074 
-1083 PEEAAS
+1083 

-1096 NENAP
+1096 NDAAP
-1101 EAAEDVAPAP
+1101 EAAEDDGPAP
-1111 APAAPDFPSVPVGE
+1111 APTAPDFPSVPVA
-1125 TAETNEA
+1125 TMDDATT
-1132 AMPEAPTR
+1132 PEAPL
-1140 EEDTSVPATDMTQEE
+1140 EEEKEEAPAAEAPQEE
-1155 PLPQQ
+1155 ALPQQ
-1160 ETADAAP
+1160 GTADAAAP
-1167 ADVAAEALSDEMDST
+1167 ADSPAASSDAADST
-1182 DEAGAETVADT
+1182 EEAVAETEADA
-1193 DVTPSA
+1193 DMPSTA
-1199 QDEAAAVPPSAP
+1199 QDEAAEVPPSAP
-1211 AFPAPAREAAAEQ
+1211 AFPAPAQEVEAEQ
-1224 TLPADDVQTGDASTD
+1224 PLPADDRQNRDVR
-1239 AAEAPVSDAVQPE
+1239 AEAA
-1252 EAASADSPVQENEN
+1252 AASAADDAQPVAPAPADSPVQENGA

-1272 DVAPAPA
+1272 DDGPAPA
-1279 PAAPDFPSVPVAEM
+1279 PTAPDFPSVPVAAM
-1293 AETNEAAMPEAPA
+1293 DDAATQEAPL
-1306 REEDTA
+1306 EEEKEEAPTA
-1312 APAAGMTR
+1312 EAPQ
-1320 EEPLPQQETADAAP
+1320 EEALPQQGTADAAAP
-1334 ADVAAEALSDEMD
+1334 ADGPAASSDAAD
-1347 STDEAGAET
+1347 STEEAVAET
-1356 VADTD
+1356 GADAD
-1361 VTPSAQDEA
+1361 MPSPAQDEA
-1370 AAVPPSAPAFPAPA
+1370 A
-1384 REAAAEQTLPADDV
+1384 
-1398 QTGDAST
+1398 
-1405 DAAEAP
+1405 EAP
-1411 VSDAVQPEEAA
+1411 RP
-1422 SADSPVQ
+1422 
-1429 ENENAPEAA
+1429 
-1438 EDVAPA
+1438 
-1444 PAPAAPDFPSVPVA
+1444 
-1458 EMAETNEAAMPE
+1458 
-1470 APVKEAGPV
+1470 
-1479 APVADMTREE
+1479 
-1489 PLPQQET
+1489 
-1496 ADAAA
+1496 
-1501 AAPADDATG
+1501 
-1510 ATVDEKERT
+1510 
-1519 EAPVA
+1519 
-1524 DAQAASATRAPAFPS
+1524 APAFPS
-1539 VEAAASPLA
+1539 ADAARPLA

-1561 WVGEPMPIGTPVDRP
+1561 WVGEPMPIGTPVSRP
-1576 APRQEETVSAPV
+1576 VPRREEAASAPV

-1617 TDKSALITPQP
+1617 TDKSALITPPP
-1628 RKSSSTGPGAGTQPA
+1628 RKGPGSGPAAGTQPA

-1648 VEEAPQAVP
+1648 VEEAPHAVP

-1698 RFHTGNGQ
+1698 RFHTGSSQ
-1706 PQDKEEARSPQA
+1706 PRDDREEDKGPQA
-1718 PAATAQER
+1718 PAATVQER
-1726 QGTPRPM
+1726 QGTPRPI
-1733 PRKDAPREE
+1733 PKKEGPQQKSPEAAAEIP
-1742 TPGTTADIPATTNP
+1742 TAANP
-1756 WIERRAASRPVAPT
+1756 WIERRTAPRPAAPAP
-1770 PRMPVPPMPQR
+1770 RVPVPPMPQR

-1873 MGS
+1873 LGS